1 MTRWLVEMRRL
12 SGRLLVVAAVAF
24 VAAWNGAAEAQ
35 TLAFPEA
42 EGFGRFATGARTSL
56 ASASVYRVTNL
67 NDSGAGSFRDAV
79 SQSNRFVVF
88 DVGGVVTL
96 NSTAVVSS
104 NVTIAGQTA
113 PGGFALYG
121 DRLAFTGANNSISR
135 YLAVRK
141 GEAGTRED
149 TVNLSRGSNIMFDH
163 MSVTWG
169 VDETFSMNPAT
180 GQVIDNITIQNSVI
194 AQGLD
199 RLGHS
204 AGGLMTLGEGSR
216 FSIVKSLFAD
226 NVTRNPKVRG
236 ENEFINNV
244 IYGYETAGYIMGD
257 TVNMSSHANAIGN
270 YFIEGPVDGSSPFAS
285 GTPQF
290 EIYGADNWVD
300 TNRNGLLDGSSIT
313 TYPGATVAATPFAF
327 PTTASMTAQQAVSFV
342 TQHAGPTITRDE
354 VDTRIMQ
361 GVLSYGTLGGVIL
374 RDTDLFPT
382 FAAPRVAFGRLADTD
397 NDGMPDGWE
406 RSRGLNPASA
416 TDWKTLSGG
425 YTNLELYLNELGAN
439 ETASRWTVASGTWG
453 GAGSWSGGVPTFST
467 AAAVSGTAGLAT
479 GQALAR
485 RLSIGDGGP
494 GRLNVTGGSLDIFE
508 RLHLGPSS
516 DGTLSITGGS
526 VAAGE
531 IVLGGLSGTTP
542 TAGVLVMTGGT
553 LQAAFMRAGSAGG
566 RFDWTAGAVHLT
578 ASPNV
583 AVPTVVGLAGGT
595 IATNGF
601 SGTWSGVLTGSGGL
615 TKTGA
620 GTLTLTGS
628 NSLLGNVRVN
638 AGTVALNHVAAA
650 GPGTILLG
658 GGEVAFGSVSG
669 IATPIVML
677 ASGTLSAG
685 GITLNGA
692 VSGSASHRLGIATTT
707 TGNLTLAGS
716 LAGFAGTLDFGPS
729 SGNIRLNA
737 SAATG
742 SGTAQFDLGVS
753 TAAIRTAFA
762 ATVQVGSLT
771 GGTGT
776 KLQGATNDAGAVT
789 YVIGGN
795 SRSTSFAGTITDGV
809 FTTPGIV
816 GLTKTGTGTLTLSG
830 GSSAFTGVTRVSGGT
845 LSVAV
850 LANGGTASGIGSSS
864 ADPASVVLD
873 GGALHYTGPAVTI
886 DRGFTVTANGGRFER
901 HGVGN
906 LVLGGTASI
915 AMPGSGDRTL
925 VLGGSSTAFNNISA
939 GIGDPASGRTT
950 LVKDGPGTWR
960 LFGGPK
966 TYSGDTLVN
975 AGSLFLVTAGA
986 LPTGAGKGDLVVAA
1000 GATVDL
1006 FGNSHTING
1015 LDGAGTITTTQNT
1028 VRTLTVGNADA
1039 SGTFTGSLTQGAS
1052 QTLALSKI
1060 GSGTQRLGGASSFT
1074 GGTGLRGGSIVAAA
1088 SGALGSGVVTLSG
1101 SAQRLTLV
1109 SSATLANAIVIDA
1122 PAGVVGSGLIQY
1134 EGLGR
1139 GVLAGGTITI
1149 LANNPAGGIF
1159 GSTGG
1164 GELFVSSAVVAASG
1178 SRVNVRTGT
1187 VTLAGGGSYQYL
1199 DHGTG
1204 TLRVGASQGIAT
1216 TAEVF
1221 LAASGPAVFDLAGFD
1236 QTVARLTKGP
1246 AAAVTGNS
1254 STTRDATLRITGS
1267 ATYDGV
1273 LQDAVLGGTRL
1284 LHLAVDGGRL
1294 RLTAANTHSGT
1305 TSVGNGTL
1313 WLDHAAS
1320 LGGSRLRLLAGGTAT
1335 LGQAESLAVTAV
1347 EFAGGMLDISAGRIE
1362 IAAGGIDPTMLV
1374 AQLTAGRGAGS
1385 WTGGSGISSAAVA
1398 SAVAGGDSRAVGWM
1412 ANDDGSLSVAATAPG
1427 DANLDGV
1434 VDILDVALVV
1444 AADLFNKPSAAVWAQ
1459 GDFTYDGVV
1468 DILDVSEFLS
1478 GGLFDQGAFGTSAV
1492 TAAVVSVPEP
1502 TVPAQA
1508 LLAAVLLTMTA
1519 VRSSAWRA
1527 PAAKSTTAR

>member
-1 MTRWLVEMRRL
+1 MAVPSTGDRGSRRRKVTGGGPAIASQSTIATRSL
-12 SGRLLVVAAVAF
+12 SPLLAVLVAAACAVGTP
-24 VAAWNGAAEAQ
+24 VVGQ

-42 EGFGRFATGARTSL
+42 EGFGRFATGARTNL
-56 ASASVYRVTNL
+56 GSASVYHVTNL

-79 SQSNRFVVF
+79 SQANRFVVF

-96 NSTAVVSS
+96 NSVAVISS

-113 PGGFALYG
+113 PGGFAVYG
-121 DRLAFTGANNSISR
+121 DRLAFNGANNTVSR
-135 YLAVRK
+135 YIAVRK

-149 TVNLSRGSNIMFDH
+149 SVSLSRGSNMIFDH

-169 VDETFSMNPAT
+169 VDETFSMNPDS
-180 GQVIDNITIQNSVI
+180 GQVIDNITIQNTVI

-300 TNRNGLLDGSSIT
+300 GDRDGLLDGSRIT

-467 AAAVSGTAGLAT
+467 AAAVSGTSGLAT

-542 TAGVLVMTGGT
+542 TAGLLVMTGGT
-553 LQAAFMRAGSAGG
+553 LQAAFIRAGSAGG

-583 AVPTVVGLAGGT
+583 AVPTVVGPAGGT

-615 TKTGA
+615 TKNGA

-638 AGTVALNHVAAA
+638 AGTLALNHVAAA

-795 SRSTSFAGTITDGV
+795 SRSTSFAGTITNGV

-864 ADPASVVLD
+864 ADPASLVLD

-925 VLGGSSTAFNNISA
+925 VLGGSSTAFNSISA

-950 LVKDGPGTWR
+950 LVKDGPGTW
-960 LFGGPK
+960 
-966 TYSGDTLVN
+966 
-975 AGSLFLVTAGA
+975 
-986 LPTGAGKGDLVVAA
+986 
-1000 GATVDL
+1000 
-1006 FGNSHTING
+1006 
-1015 LDGAGTITTTQNT
+1015 
-1028 VRTLTVGNADA
+1028 
-1039 SGTFTGSLTQGAS
+1039 
-1052 QTLALSKI
+1052 
-1060 GSGTQRLGGASSFT
+1060 RLGGASSFT

-1187 VTLAGGGSYQYL
+1187 VTLGGGGSYQYL

-1204 TLRVGASQGIAT
+1204 TLRVGAPQGIAT
-1216 TAEVF
+1216 TAEV
-1221 LAASGPAVFDLAGFD
+1221 LLGASGPAVFDLAGFD
-1236 QTVARLTKGP
+1236 QTIARLTKGP

-1254 STTRDATLRITGS
+1254 STTRNATLTITGS

-1273 LQDAVLGGTRL
+1273 LQDAVLGGTKR
-1284 LHLAVDGGRL
+1284 LHLAVDGGRV

-1335 LGQAESLAVTAV
+1335 LGQAGSLAVTAV

-1385 WTGGSGISSAAVA
+1385 WTGGSGITSAAVA

-1434 VDILDVALVV
+1434 VDILDAALVV

-1468 DILDVSEFLS
+1468 DILDVSAFLS
-1478 GGLFDQGAFGTSAV
+1478 GGLFDQGRFGTSSVAV
-1492 TAAVVSVPEP
+1492 AVVSVPEP

>member
-1 MTRWLVEMRRL
+1 ML
-12 SGRLLVVAAVAF
+12 VAAACAVGTP
-24 VAAWNGAAEAQ
+24 VVGQ

-42 EGFGRFATGARTSL
+42 EGFGRFATGARTNL
-56 ASASVYRVTNL
+56 GSASVYHVTNL

-79 SQSNRFVVF
+79 SQANRFVVF

-96 NSTAVVSS
+96 NSVAVISS

-113 PGGFALYG
+113 PGGFAVYG
-121 DRLAFTGANNSISR
+121 DRLAFNGANNTVSR
-135 YLAVRK
+135 YIAVRK

-149 TVNLSRGSNIMFDH
+149 SVSLSRGSNMIFDH
-163 MSVTWG
+163 MSVPWG
-169 VDETFSMNPAT
+169 VDETFSMNPDS
-180 GQVIDNITIQNSVI
+180 GQVIDNITIQNTVI

-300 TNRNGLLDGSSIT
+300 GDRDGLLDGSRIT

-467 AAAVSGTAGLAT
+467 AAAVSGTSGLAT

-542 TAGVLVMTGGT
+542 TAGILVMTGGT

-628 NSLLGNVRVN
+628 NTLLGNVRVN
-638 AGTVALNHVAAA
+638 AGTLALNHVAAA

-692 VSGSASHRLGIATTT
+692 ISGSASHRLGIATTT

-809 FTTPGIV
+809 FATPGIV

-850 LANGGTASGIGSSS
+850 LANGGTAGGIGSSS
-864 ADPASVVLD
+864 ADPASLVLD

-906 LVLGGTASI
+906 LVLGETAAI
-915 AMPGSGDRTL
+915 VMPGSGDRTL
-925 VLGGSSTAFNNISA
+925 VLGGSSTAFNSISA

-950 LVKDGPGTWR
+950 LVKDGPGTW
-960 LFGGPK
+960 
-966 TYSGDTLVN
+966 
-975 AGSLFLVTAGA
+975 
-986 LPTGAGKGDLVVAA
+986 
-1000 GATVDL
+1000 
-1006 FGNSHTING
+1006 
-1015 LDGAGTITTTQNT
+1015 
-1028 VRTLTVGNADA
+1028 
-1039 SGTFTGSLTQGAS
+1039 
-1052 QTLALSKI
+1052 
-1060 GSGTQRLGGASSFT
+1060 RLGGASSFT

-1109 SSATLANAIVIDA
+1109 SSATLTNAIVIDA

-1187 VTLAGGGSYQYL
+1187 VTLGGGGSYQYL

-1204 TLRVGASQGIAT
+1204 TLRVGAPQGIAT

-1273 LQDAVLGGTRL
+1273 LQDAVLGGTRR
-1284 LHLAVDGGRL
+1284 LHLFVDGGRV
-1294 RLTAANTHSGT
+1294 RLTAANTLTGT

-1320 LGGSRLRLLAGGTAT
+1320 LGGSRLRLLASGTAT
-1335 LGQAESLAVTAV
+1335 LGQAGSLAVTAV

-1385 WTGGSGISSAAVA
+1385 WTGGTGISSAAVA
-1398 SAVAGGDSRAVGWM
+1398 SAVARGDSRAVGWM

-1434 VDILDVALVV
+1434 VDILDAALVV

-1478 GGLFDQGAFGTSAV
+1478 GGLFDQGAFGTSGV

>member
-1 MTRWLVEMRRL
+1 MAVPSTGDRGSRRRKVTGGGPAIASQSTIATRSL
-12 SGRLLVVAAVAF
+12 SPLLAVLVAAACAVGTP
-24 VAAWNGAAEAQ
+24 VVGQ

-42 EGFGRFATGARTSL
+42 EGFGRFATGARTNL
-56 ASASVYRVTNL
+56 GSASVYHVTNL

-79 SQSNRFVVF
+79 SQANRFVVF

-96 NSTAVVSS
+96 NSVAVISS

-113 PGGFALYG
+113 PGGFAVYG
-121 DRLAFTGANNSISR
+121 DRLAFNGANNTVSR
-135 YLAVRK
+135 YIAVRK

-149 TVNLSRGSNIMFDH
+149 SVSLSRGSNMIFDH

-169 VDETFSMNPAT
+169 VDETFSMNPDS
-180 GQVIDNITIQNSVI
+180 GQVIDNITIQNTVI

-300 TNRNGLLDGSSIT
+300 GDRDGLLDGSRIT

-467 AAAVSGTAGLAT
+467 AAAVSGTSGLAT

-542 TAGVLVMTGGT
+542 TAGLLVMTGGT
-553 LQAAFMRAGSAGG
+553 LQAAFIRAGSAGG

-628 NSLLGNVRVN
+628 NTLLGNVRVN
-638 AGTVALNHVAAA
+638 AGTLALNHVAAA

-692 VSGSASHRLGIATTT
+692 ISGSASHRLGIATTT

-809 FTTPGIV
+809 FATPGIV

-864 ADPASVVLD
+864 ADPASLVLD

-906 LVLGGTASI
+906 LVLGETAAI
-915 AMPGSGDRTL
+915 VMPGSGDRTL
-925 VLGGSSTAFNNISA
+925 VLGGSSTAFNSISA

-950 LVKDGPGTWR
+950 LVKDGPGTW
-960 LFGGPK
+960 
-966 TYSGDTLVN
+966 
-975 AGSLFLVTAGA
+975 
-986 LPTGAGKGDLVVAA
+986 
-1000 GATVDL
+1000 
-1006 FGNSHTING
+1006 
-1015 LDGAGTITTTQNT
+1015 
-1028 VRTLTVGNADA
+1028 
-1039 SGTFTGSLTQGAS
+1039 
-1052 QTLALSKI
+1052 
-1060 GSGTQRLGGASSFT
+1060 RLGGASSFT

-1109 SSATLANAIVIDA
+1109 SSATLTNAIVIDA

-1187 VTLAGGGSYQYL
+1187 VTLGGGGSYQYL

-1204 TLRVGASQGIAT
+1204 TLRVGAPQGIAT

-1254 STTRDATLRITGS
+1254 STTRDATLTITGS

-1273 LQDAVLGGTRL
+1273 LQDAVLGGTKR
-1284 LHLAVDGGRL
+1284 LHLFVDGGRV

-1320 LGGSRLRLLAGGTAT
+1320 LGGSRLRLLASGTAT
-1335 LGQAESLAVTAV
+1335 LGQAGSLAVTAV

-1385 WTGGSGISSAAVA
+1385 WTGGTGISSAAVA
-1398 SAVAGGDSRAVGWM
+1398 SAVARGESRAVGWM

-1434 VDILDVALVV
+1434 VDILDAALVV

-1468 DILDVSEFLS
+1468 DILDVSAFLS
-1478 GGLFDQGAFGTSAV
+1478 GGLFDQGRFGSSSVAV
-1492 TAAVVSVPEP
+1492 AVVSVPEP

>member
-1 MTRWLVEMRRL
+1 MAVPSTGDRGSRRRKVTGGGPAIASQSTIATRSL
-12 SGRLLVVAAVAF
+12 SPLLAVLVAAACAVGTP
-24 VAAWNGAAEAQ
+24 VVGQ

-42 EGFGRFATGARTSL
+42 EGFGRFATGARTNL
-56 ASASVYRVTNL
+56 GSASVYHVTNL

-79 SQSNRFVVF
+79 SQANRFVVF

-96 NSTAVVSS
+96 NSVAVISS

-113 PGGFALYG
+113 PGGFAVYG
-121 DRLAFTGANNSISR
+121 DRLAFNGANNTVSR
-135 YLAVRK
+135 YIAVRK

-149 TVNLSRGSNIMFDH
+149 SVSLSRGSNMIFDH

-169 VDETFSMNPAT
+169 VDETFSMNPDS
-180 GQVIDNITIQNSVI
+180 GQVIDNITIQNTVI

-300 TNRNGLLDGSSIT
+300 GDRDGLLDGSRIT

-467 AAAVSGTAGLAT
+467 AAAVSGTSGLAT

-516 DGTLSITGGS
+516 DGTLSVTGGS

-542 TAGVLVMTGGT
+542 TAGLLVMTGGT
-553 LQAAFMRAGSAGG
+553 LQAAFIRAGSAGG

-628 NSLLGNVRVN
+628 NTLLGNVRVN
-638 AGTVALNHVAAA
+638 AGTLALNHVAAA

-692 VSGSASHRLGIATTT
+692 ISGSASHRLGIATTT

-795 SRSTSFAGTITDGV
+795 SRSTSFAGTITNGV

-864 ADPASVVLD
+864 ADPASLVLD

-906 LVLGGTASI
+906 LVLGETAAI
-915 AMPGSGDRTL
+915 VMPGSGDRTL
-925 VLGGSSTAFNNISA
+925 VLGGSSTAFNSISA

-950 LVKDGPGTWR
+950 LVKDGPGTW
-960 LFGGPK
+960 
-966 TYSGDTLVN
+966 
-975 AGSLFLVTAGA
+975 
-986 LPTGAGKGDLVVAA
+986 
-1000 GATVDL
+1000 
-1006 FGNSHTING
+1006 
-1015 LDGAGTITTTQNT
+1015 
-1028 VRTLTVGNADA
+1028 
-1039 SGTFTGSLTQGAS
+1039 
-1052 QTLALSKI
+1052 
-1060 GSGTQRLGGASSFT
+1060 RLGGASSFT

-1109 SSATLANAIVIDA
+1109 SSATLTNAIVIDA

-1187 VTLAGGGSYQYL
+1187 VTLGGGGSYQYL

-1204 TLRVGASQGIAT
+1204 TLRVGAPQGIAT

-1273 LQDAVLGGTRL
+1273 LQDAVLGGTRR
-1284 LHLAVDGGRL
+1284 LHLFVDGGRV

-1320 LGGSRLRLLAGGTAT
+1320 LGGSRLRLLASGTAT
-1335 LGQAESLAVTAV
+1335 LGQAGSLAVTAV

-1385 WTGGSGISSAAVA
+1385 WTGGTGISSAAVA
-1398 SAVAGGDSRAVGWM
+1398 SAVARGDSRAVGWM

-1434 VDILDVALVV
+1434 VDILDAALVV

-1468 DILDVSEFLS
+1468 DILDVSAFLS
-1478 GGLFDQGAFGTSAV
+1478 GGLFDQGAFGTSGV

>member
-1 MTRWLVEMRRL
+1 MAVPSTGDRGSRRRKVTGGGPAIASQSTIATRSL
-12 SGRLLVVAAVAF
+12 SPLLAVLVAAACAVGTP
-24 VAAWNGAAEAQ
+24 VVGQ

-42 EGFGRFATGARTSL
+42 EGFGRFATGARTNL
-56 ASASVYRVTNL
+56 GSASVYHVTNL

-79 SQSNRFVVF
+79 SQANRFVVF

-96 NSTAVVSS
+96 NSVAVISS

-113 PGGFALYG
+113 PGGFAVYG
-121 DRLAFTGANNSISR
+121 DRLAFNGANNTVSR
-135 YLAVRK
+135 YIAVRK

-149 TVNLSRGSNIMFDH
+149 SVSLSRGSNMIFDH

-169 VDETFSMNPAT
+169 VDETFSMNPDS
-180 GQVIDNITIQNSVI
+180 GQVIDNITIQNTVI

-216 FSIVKSLFAD
+216 FSIIKSLFAD

-300 TNRNGLLDGSSIT
+300 GDRDGLLDGSRIT

-467 AAAVSGTAGLAT
+467 AAAVSGTSVLAT

-542 TAGVLVMTGGT
+542 TAGLLVMTGGT
-553 LQAAFMRAGSAGG
+553 LQAAFIRAGSAGG

-628 NSLLGNVRVN
+628 NTLLGNVRVN
-638 AGTVALNHVAAA
+638 AGTLALNHVAAA

-692 VSGSASHRLGIATTT
+692 ISGSASHRLGIATTT

-795 SRSTSFAGTITDGV
+795 SRSTSFAGTITNGV
-809 FTTPGIV
+809 FATPGIV

-864 ADPASVVLD
+864 ADPASLVLD

-906 LVLGGTASI
+906 LVLGETAAI
-915 AMPGSGDRTL
+915 VMPGSGDRTL
-925 VLGGSSTAFNNISA
+925 VLGGSSTAFNSISA

-950 LVKDGPGTWR
+950 LVKDGPGTW
-960 LFGGPK
+960 
-966 TYSGDTLVN
+966 
-975 AGSLFLVTAGA
+975 
-986 LPTGAGKGDLVVAA
+986 
-1000 GATVDL
+1000 
-1006 FGNSHTING
+1006 
-1015 LDGAGTITTTQNT
+1015 
-1028 VRTLTVGNADA
+1028 
-1039 SGTFTGSLTQGAS
+1039 
-1052 QTLALSKI
+1052 
-1060 GSGTQRLGGASSFT
+1060 RLGGASSFT

-1109 SSATLANAIVIDA
+1109 SSATLTNAIVIDA

-1187 VTLAGGGSYQYL
+1187 VTLGGGGSYQYL

-1204 TLRVGASQGIAT
+1204 TLRVGAPQGIAT

-1273 LQDAVLGGTRL
+1273 LQDAVLGGTRR
-1284 LHLAVDGGRL
+1284 LHLFVDGGRV

-1320 LGGSRLRLLAGGTAT
+1320 LGGSRLRLLASGTAT
-1335 LGQAESLAVTAV
+1335 LGQAGSLAVTAV

-1385 WTGGSGISSAAVA
+1385 WTGGTGISSAAVA
-1398 SAVAGGDSRAVGWM
+1398 SAVARGDSRAVGWM

-1468 DILDVSEFLS
+1468 DILDVSAFLS
-1478 GGLFDQGAFGTSAV
+1478 GGLFDQGAFGTSGV

>member
-1 MTRWLVEMRRL
+1 MAVPSTGDRGSRRRKVTGGGPAIASQSTIATRSL
-12 SGRLLVVAAVAF
+12 SPLLAVLVAAACAVGTP
-24 VAAWNGAAEAQ
+24 VVGQ

-42 EGFGRFATGARTSL
+42 EGFGRFATGARTNL
-56 ASASVYRVTNL
+56 GSASVYHVTNL

-79 SQSNRFVVF
+79 SQANRFVVF

-96 NSTAVVSS
+96 NSVAVISS

-113 PGGFALYG
+113 PGGFAVYG
-121 DRLAFTGANNSISR
+121 DRLAFNGANNTVSR
-135 YLAVRK
+135 YIAVRK

-149 TVNLSRGSNIMFDH
+149 SVSLSRGSNMIFDH

-169 VDETFSMNPAT
+169 VDETFSMNPDS
-180 GQVIDNITIQNSVI
+180 GQVIDNITIQNTVI

-300 TNRNGLLDGSSIT
+300 GDRDGLLDGSRIT

-467 AAAVSGTAGLAT
+467 AAAVSGTSGLAT

-542 TAGVLVMTGGT
+542 TAGILVMTGGT
-553 LQAAFMRAGSAGG
+553 LQAAFIRAGSAGG

-628 NSLLGNVRVN
+628 NTLLGNVRVN
-638 AGTVALNHVAAA
+638 AGTLALNHVAAA

-692 VSGSASHRLGIATTT
+692 ISGSASHRLGIATTT

-795 SRSTSFAGTITDGV
+795 SRSTSFAGTITNGV

-864 ADPASVVLD
+864 ADPASLVLD

-906 LVLGGTASI
+906 LVLGETAAI
-915 AMPGSGDRTL
+915 VMPGSGDRTL
-925 VLGGSSTAFNNISA
+925 VLGGSSTAFNSISA

-950 LVKDGPGTWR
+950 LVKDGPGTW
-960 LFGGPK
+960 
-966 TYSGDTLVN
+966 
-975 AGSLFLVTAGA
+975 
-986 LPTGAGKGDLVVAA
+986 
-1000 GATVDL
+1000 
-1006 FGNSHTING
+1006 
-1015 LDGAGTITTTQNT
+1015 
-1028 VRTLTVGNADA
+1028 
-1039 SGTFTGSLTQGAS
+1039 
-1052 QTLALSKI
+1052 
-1060 GSGTQRLGGASSFT
+1060 RLGGASSFT

-1109 SSATLANAIVIDA
+1109 SSATLTNAIVIDA

-1187 VTLAGGGSYQYL
+1187 VTLGGGGSYQYL

-1204 TLRVGASQGIAT
+1204 TLRVGAPQGIAT
-1216 TAEVF
+1216 TAEV
-1221 LAASGPAVFDLAGFD
+1221 LLGASGPAVFDLAGFD

-1273 LQDAVLGGTRL
+1273 LQDAVLGGTRR
-1284 LHLAVDGGRL
+1284 LHLFVDGGRV

-1320 LGGSRLRLLAGGTAT
+1320 LGGSRLRLLASGTAT
-1335 LGQAESLAVTAV
+1335 LGQAGSLAVTAV

-1385 WTGGSGISSAAVA
+1385 WTGGTGISSAAVA
-1398 SAVAGGDSRAVGWM
+1398 SAVARGDSRAVGWM

-1434 VDILDVALVV
+1434 VDILDAALVV

-1468 DILDVSEFLS
+1468 DILDVSAFLS
-1478 GGLFDQGAFGTSAV
+1478 GGLFDQGRFGSSSVAV
-1492 TAAVVSVPEP
+1492 AVVSVPEP

>member
-1 MTRWLVEMRRL
+1 MAVPSTGDRGSRRRKVTGGGPAIASQSTIATRSL
-12 SGRLLVVAAVAF
+12 SPLLAVLVAAACAVGTP
-24 VAAWNGAAEAQ
+24 VVGQ

-42 EGFGRFATGARTSL
+42 EGFGRFATGARTNL
-56 ASASVYRVTNL
+56 GSASVYHVTNL

-79 SQSNRFVVF
+79 SQANRFVVF

-96 NSTAVVSS
+96 NSVAVISS

-113 PGGFALYG
+113 PGGFAVYG
-121 DRLAFTGANNSISR
+121 DRLAFNGANNTVSR
-135 YLAVRK
+135 YIAVRK

-149 TVNLSRGSNIMFDH
+149 SVSLSRGSNMIFDH

-169 VDETFSMNPAT
+169 VDETFSMNPDS
-180 GQVIDNITIQNSVI
+180 GQVIDNITIQNTVI

-300 TNRNGLLDGSSIT
+300 GDRDGLLDGSRIT

-467 AAAVSGTAGLAT
+467 AAAVSGTSGLAT

-542 TAGVLVMTGGT
+542 TAGLLVMTGGT
-553 LQAAFMRAGSAGG
+553 LQAAFIRAGSAGG

-628 NSLLGNVRVN
+628 NTLLGNVRVN
-638 AGTVALNHVAAA
+638 AGTLALNHVAAA

-692 VSGSASHRLGIATTT
+692 ISGSASHRLGIATTT

-795 SRSTSFAGTITDGV
+795 SRSTSFAGTITNGV

-864 ADPASVVLD
+864 ADPASLVLD

-906 LVLGGTASI
+906 LVLGETAAIVMS
-915 AMPGSGDRTL
+915 GSGDRTL
-925 VLGGSSTAFNNISA
+925 VLGGSSTAFNSISA

-950 LVKDGPGTWR
+950 LVKDGPGTW
-960 LFGGPK
+960 
-966 TYSGDTLVN
+966 
-975 AGSLFLVTAGA
+975 
-986 LPTGAGKGDLVVAA
+986 
-1000 GATVDL
+1000 
-1006 FGNSHTING
+1006 
-1015 LDGAGTITTTQNT
+1015 
-1028 VRTLTVGNADA
+1028 
-1039 SGTFTGSLTQGAS
+1039 
-1052 QTLALSKI
+1052 
-1060 GSGTQRLGGASSFT
+1060 RLGGASSFT

-1187 VTLAGGGSYQYL
+1187 VTLGGGGSYQYL

-1204 TLRVGASQGIAT
+1204 TLRVGAPQGIAT
-1216 TAEVF
+1216 TAEV
-1221 LAASGPAVFDLAGFD
+1221 LLGASGPAVFDLAGFD

-1273 LQDAVLGGTRL
+1273 LQDAVLGGTRR
-1284 LHLAVDGGRL
+1284 LHLFVDGGRV
-1294 RLTAANTHSGT
+1294 RLTAANTLTGT

-1320 LGGSRLRLLAGGTAT
+1320 LGGSRLRLLASGTAT
-1335 LGQAESLAVTAV
+1335 LGQAGSLAVTAV

-1385 WTGGSGISSAAVA
+1385 WTGGTGISSAAVA
-1398 SAVAGGDSRAVGWM
+1398 SAVARGDSRAVGWM

-1434 VDILDVALVV
+1434 VDILDAALVV

-1468 DILDVSEFLS
+1468 DILDVSAFLS
-1478 GGLFDQGAFGTSAV
+1478 GGLFDQGRFGSSSVAV
-1492 TAAVVSVPEP
+1492 AVVSVPEP

>member
-1 MTRWLVEMRRL
+1 ML
-12 SGRLLVVAAVAF
+12 VAAACAVGTP
-24 VAAWNGAAEAQ
+24 VVGQ

-42 EGFGRFATGARTSL
+42 EGFGRFATGARTNL
-56 ASASVYRVTNL
+56 GSASVYHVTNL

-79 SQSNRFVVF
+79 SQANRFVVF

-96 NSTAVVSS
+96 NSVAVISS

-113 PGGFALYG
+113 PGGFAVYG
-121 DRLAFTGANNSISR
+121 DRLAFNGANNTVSR
-135 YLAVRK
+135 YIAVRK

-149 TVNLSRGSNIMFDH
+149 SVSLSRGSNMIFDH

-169 VDETFSMNPAT
+169 VDETFSMNPDS
-180 GQVIDNITIQNSVI
+180 GQVIDNITIQNTVI

-300 TNRNGLLDGSSIT
+300 GDRDGLLDGSRIT

-467 AAAVSGTAGLAT
+467 AAAVSGTSGLAT

-542 TAGVLVMTGGT
+542 TAGILVMTGGT
-553 LQAAFMRAGSAGG
+553 LQAAFIRAGSAGG

-583 AVPTVVGLAGGT
+583 AVPTVVGPAGGT

-615 TKTGA
+615 TKNGA

-638 AGTVALNHVAAA
+638 AGTLALNHVAAA

-795 SRSTSFAGTITDGV
+795 SRSTSFAGTITNGV

-864 ADPASVVLD
+864 ADPASLVLD

-925 VLGGSSTAFNNISA
+925 VLGGSSTAFNSISA

-950 LVKDGPGTWR
+950 LVKDGPGTW
-960 LFGGPK
+960 
-966 TYSGDTLVN
+966 
-975 AGSLFLVTAGA
+975 
-986 LPTGAGKGDLVVAA
+986 
-1000 GATVDL
+1000 
-1006 FGNSHTING
+1006 
-1015 LDGAGTITTTQNT
+1015 
-1028 VRTLTVGNADA
+1028 
-1039 SGTFTGSLTQGAS
+1039 
-1052 QTLALSKI
+1052 
-1060 GSGTQRLGGASSFT
+1060 RLGGASSFT

-1187 VTLAGGGSYQYL
+1187 VTLGGGGSYQYL

-1204 TLRVGASQGIAT
+1204 TLRVGAPQGIAT

-1254 STTRDATLRITGS
+1254 STTRNATLTITGS

-1273 LQDAVLGGTRL
+1273 LQDAVLGGTKR
-1284 LHLAVDGGRL
+1284 LHLFVDGGRV
-1294 RLTAANTHSGT
+1294 RLTAANTHTGT

-1335 LGQAESLAVTAV
+1335 LGQAGSLAVTAV
-1347 EFAGGMLDISAGRIE
+1347 EFAGGMLDIAAGRIE

-1385 WTGGSGISSAAVA
+1385 WTGGTGISSAAVA
-1398 SAVAGGDSRAVGWM
+1398 SAVARGDSRAVGWM

-1434 VDILDVALVV
+1434 VDILDAALVV

-1468 DILDVSEFLS
+1468 DILDVSAFLS
-1478 GGLFDQGAFGTSAV
+1478 GGLFDQGRFGSSSVAV
-1492 TAAVVSVPEP
+1492 AVVSVPEP

>member
-1 MTRWLVEMRRL
+1 MAVPSTGDRGSRRRKVTGGGPAIASQSTIATRSL
-12 SGRLLVVAAVAF
+12 SPLLAVLVAAACAVGTP
-24 VAAWNGAAEAQ
+24 VVGQ

-42 EGFGRFATGARTSL
+42 EGFGRFATGARTNL
-56 ASASVYRVTNL
+56 GSASVYHVTNL

-79 SQSNRFVVF
+79 SQANRFVVF

-96 NSTAVVSS
+96 NSVAVISS

-113 PGGFALYG
+113 PGGFAVYG
-121 DRLAFTGANNSISR
+121 DRLAFNGANNTVSR
-135 YLAVRK
+135 YIAVRK

-149 TVNLSRGSNIMFDH
+149 SVSLSRGSNMIFDH

-169 VDETFSMNPAT
+169 VDETFSMNPDS
-180 GQVIDNITIQNSVI
+180 GQVIDNITIQNTVI

-300 TNRNGLLDGSSIT
+300 GDRDGLLDGSRIT

-354 VDTRIMQ
+354 VDTRIRQ

-467 AAAVSGTAGLAT
+467 AAAVSGTSGLAT

-542 TAGVLVMTGGT
+542 TAGLLVMTGGT
-553 LQAAFMRAGSAGG
+553 LQAAFIRAGSAGG

-583 AVPTVVGLAGGT
+583 AVPTVVGPAGGT

-628 NSLLGNVRVN
+628 NTLLGNVRVN
-638 AGTVALNHVAAA
+638 AGTLALNHVAAA

-692 VSGSASHRLGIATTT
+692 ISGSASHRLGIATTT

-809 FTTPGIV
+809 FATPGIV

-864 ADPASVVLD
+864 ADPASLVLD

-906 LVLGGTASI
+906 LVLGETAAI
-915 AMPGSGDRTL
+915 VMPGSGDRTL
-925 VLGGSSTAFNNISA
+925 VLGGSSTAFNSISA

-950 LVKDGPGTWR
+950 LVKDGPGTW
-960 LFGGPK
+960 
-966 TYSGDTLVN
+966 
-975 AGSLFLVTAGA
+975 
-986 LPTGAGKGDLVVAA
+986 
-1000 GATVDL
+1000 
-1006 FGNSHTING
+1006 
-1015 LDGAGTITTTQNT
+1015 
-1028 VRTLTVGNADA
+1028 
-1039 SGTFTGSLTQGAS
+1039 
-1052 QTLALSKI
+1052 
-1060 GSGTQRLGGASSFT
+1060 RLGGASSFT

-1109 SSATLANAIVIDA
+1109 SSATLTNAIVIDA

-1187 VTLAGGGSYQYL
+1187 VTLGGGGSYQYL

-1204 TLRVGASQGIAT
+1204 TLRVGAPQGIAT

-1273 LQDAVLGGTRL
+1273 LQDAVLGGTRR
-1284 LHLAVDGGRL
+1284 LHLFVDGGRV

-1320 LGGSRLRLLAGGTAT
+1320 LGGSRLRLLASGTAT
-1335 LGQAESLAVTAV
+1335 LGQAGSLAVTAV

-1385 WTGGSGISSAAVA
+1385 WTGGTGISSAAVA
-1398 SAVAGGDSRAVGWM
+1398 SAVARGDSRAVGWM

-1478 GGLFDQGAFGTSAV
+1478 GGLFDQGAFGTSGV

>member
-1 MTRWLVEMRRL
+1 ML
-12 SGRLLVVAAVAF
+12 VAAACAVGTP
-24 VAAWNGAAEAQ
+24 VVGQ

-42 EGFGRFATGARTSL
+42 EGFGRFATGARTNL
-56 ASASVYRVTNL
+56 GSASVYHVTNL

-79 SQSNRFVVF
+79 SQANRFVVF

-96 NSTAVVSS
+96 NSVAVISS

-113 PGGFALYG
+113 PGGFAVYG
-121 DRLAFTGANNSISR
+121 DRLAFNGANNTVSR
-135 YLAVRK
+135 YIAVRK

-149 TVNLSRGSNIMFDH
+149 SVSLSRGSNMIFDH

-169 VDETFSMNPAT
+169 VDETFSMNPDS
-180 GQVIDNITIQNSVI
+180 GQVIDNITIQNTVI

-216 FSIVKSLFAD
+216 FSIIKSLFAD
-226 NVTRNPKVRG
+226 NVTRNPEVRG
-236 ENEFINNV
+236 ENEFINTV

-300 TNRNGLLDGSSIT
+300 GDRDGLLDGSRIT

-467 AAAVSGTAGLAT
+467 AAAVSGTSGLAT

-508 RLHLGPSS
+508 RLHLGPSG

-542 TAGVLVMTGGT
+542 TAGLLVMTGGT
-553 LQAAFMRAGSAGG
+553 LQAAFIRAGSAGG

-628 NSLLGNVRVN
+628 NTLLGNVRVN
-638 AGTVALNHVAAA
+638 AGTLALNHVAAA

-692 VSGSASHRLGIATTT
+692 ISGSASHRLGIATTT

-809 FTTPGIV
+809 FATPGIV

-864 ADPASVVLD
+864 ADPASLVLD

-906 LVLGGTASI
+906 LVLGETAAI
-915 AMPGSGDRTL
+915 VMPGSGDRTL
-925 VLGGSSTAFNNISA
+925 VLGGSSTAFNSISA

-950 LVKDGPGTWR
+950 LVKDGPGTW
-960 LFGGPK
+960 
-966 TYSGDTLVN
+966 
-975 AGSLFLVTAGA
+975 
-986 LPTGAGKGDLVVAA
+986 
-1000 GATVDL
+1000 
-1006 FGNSHTING
+1006 
-1015 LDGAGTITTTQNT
+1015 
-1028 VRTLTVGNADA
+1028 
-1039 SGTFTGSLTQGAS
+1039 
-1052 QTLALSKI
+1052 
-1060 GSGTQRLGGASSFT
+1060 RLGGASSFT

-1109 SSATLANAIVIDA
+1109 SSATLTNAIVIDA

-1187 VTLAGGGSYQYL
+1187 VTLGGGGSYQYL

-1204 TLRVGASQGIAT
+1204 TLRVGAPQGIAT
-1216 TAEVF
+1216 TAEV
-1221 LAASGPAVFDLAGFD
+1221 LLGASGPAVFDLAGFD

-1273 LQDAVLGGTRL
+1273 LQDAVLGGTRR
-1284 LHLAVDGGRL
+1284 LHLFVDGGRV
-1294 RLTAANTHSGT
+1294 RLTAANTLTGT

-1335 LGQAESLAVTAV
+1335 LGQAGSLAVTAV

-1385 WTGGSGISSAAVA
+1385 WTGGTGISSAAVA
-1398 SAVAGGDSRAVGWM
+1398 SAVARGDSRAVGWM

-1434 VDILDVALVV
+1434 VDILDAALVV

-1478 GGLFDQGAFGTSAV
+1478 GGLFDQGAFGKSGV

>member
-1 MTRWLVEMRRL
+1 MTRWLIEMRRL

-149 TVNLSRGSNIMFDH
+149 TVNLSRGTNMIFDH

-300 TNRNGLLDGSSIT
+300 GDRDGLLDGSRIT

-453 GAGSWSGGVPTFST
+453 GAGSWSGGVPRFST
-467 AAAVSGTAGLAT
+467 AAAVSGTSGLAT

-516 DGTLSITGGS
+516 DGTLSISGGS

-542 TAGVLVMTGGT
+542 TAGLLVMTGGT

-583 AVPTVVGLAGGT
+583 AVPTVVGPAGGT

-638 AGTVALNHVAAA
+638 AGTLALNHVAAA

-658 GGEVAFGSVSG
+658 GGAVAFGSVSG
-669 IATPIVML
+669 IATPIVLL

-692 VSGSASHRLGIATTT
+692 ISGSASHRLGIATTT

-795 SRSTSFAGTITDGV
+795 SRSTSFAGTITNGV
-809 FTTPGIV
+809 FATPGIV

-864 ADPASVVLD
+864 ADPASLVLD

-906 LVLGGTASI
+906 LVLGETAAI
-915 AMPGSGDRTL
+915 AMAGSGNRTL
-925 VLGGSSTAFNNISA
+925 VLGGSSTAFNSISA
-939 GIGDPASGRTT
+939 DIGDPASGRTT
-950 LVKDGPGTWR
+950 VVKDGPGTW
-960 LFGGPK
+960 
-966 TYSGDTLVN
+966 
-975 AGSLFLVTAGA
+975 
-986 LPTGAGKGDLVVAA
+986 
-1000 GATVDL
+1000 
-1006 FGNSHTING
+1006 
-1015 LDGAGTITTTQNT
+1015 
-1028 VRTLTVGNADA
+1028 
-1039 SGTFTGSLTQGAS
+1039 
-1052 QTLALSKI
+1052 
-1060 GSGTQRLGGASSFT
+1060 RLGGASSFT
-1074 GGTGLRGGSIVAAA
+1074 GGTGLRGGSLVAAA
-1088 SGALGSGVVTLSG
+1088 SGALGSGGVTLSG

-1109 SSATLANAIVIDA
+1109 SSATLTNAIVIDA

-1178 SRVNVRTGT
+1178 SRVNVRNGT
-1187 VTLAGGGSYQYL
+1187 VTLAGGGSYQHL

-1204 TLRVGASQGIAT
+1204 TLRVGAPQGIAT
-1216 TAEVF
+1216 TAEVL

-1236 QTVARLTKGP
+1236 QTVARLTKGA

-1254 STTRDATLRITGS
+1254 STARDATLTITGS

-1335 LGQAESLAVTAV
+1335 LGQAGSLAVTAV
-1347 EFAGGMLDISAGRIE
+1347 EFAGGMLDIAAGRIE

-1385 WTGGSGISSAAVA
+1385 WTGGSGISSSAVA

>member
-1 MTRWLVEMRRL
+1 MAVPSTGDRGSRRRKVTGGGPAIASQSTIATRSL
-12 SGRLLVVAAVAF
+12 SPLLAVLVAAACAVGTP
-24 VAAWNGAAEAQ
+24 VVGQ

-42 EGFGRFATGARTSL
+42 EGFGRFATGARTNL
-56 ASASVYRVTNL
+56 GSASVYHVTNL

-79 SQSNRFVVF
+79 SQANRFVVF

-96 NSTAVVSS
+96 NSVAVISS

-113 PGGFALYG
+113 PGGFAVYG
-121 DRLAFTGANNSISR
+121 DRLAFNGANNTVSR
-135 YLAVRK
+135 YIAVRK

-149 TVNLSRGSNIMFDH
+149 SVSLSRGSNMIFDH

-169 VDETFSMNPAT
+169 VDETFSMNPDS
-180 GQVIDNITIQNSVI
+180 GQVIDNITIQNTVI

-216 FSIVKSLFAD
+216 FSIIKSLFAD

-300 TNRNGLLDGSSIT
+300 GDRDGLLDGSRIT

-467 AAAVSGTAGLAT
+467 AAAVSGTSGLAT

-542 TAGVLVMTGGT
+542 TAGLLVMTGGT
-553 LQAAFMRAGSAGG
+553 LQAAFIRAGSAGG

-628 NSLLGNVRVN
+628 NTLLGNVRVN
-638 AGTVALNHVAAA
+638 AGTLALNHVAAA

-692 VSGSASHRLGIATTT
+692 ISGSASHRLGIATTT

-795 SRSTSFAGTITDGV
+795 SRSTSFAGTITNGV

-864 ADPASVVLD
+864 ADPASLVLD

-906 LVLGGTASI
+906 LVLGETAAI
-915 AMPGSGDRTL
+915 VMPGSGDRTL
-925 VLGGSSTAFNNISA
+925 VLGGSSTAFNSISA

-950 LVKDGPGTWR
+950 LVKDGPGTW
-960 LFGGPK
+960 
-966 TYSGDTLVN
+966 
-975 AGSLFLVTAGA
+975 
-986 LPTGAGKGDLVVAA
+986 
-1000 GATVDL
+1000 
-1006 FGNSHTING
+1006 
-1015 LDGAGTITTTQNT
+1015 
-1028 VRTLTVGNADA
+1028 
-1039 SGTFTGSLTQGAS
+1039 
-1052 QTLALSKI
+1052 
-1060 GSGTQRLGGASSFT
+1060 RLGGASSFT

-1109 SSATLANAIVIDA
+1109 SSATLTNAIVIDA

-1187 VTLAGGGSYQYL
+1187 VTLGGGGSYQYL

-1204 TLRVGASQGIAT
+1204 TLRVGAPQGIAT

-1273 LQDAVLGGTRL
+1273 LQDAVLGGTKR
-1284 LHLAVDGGRL
+1284 LHLFVDGGRV

-1320 LGGSRLRLLAGGTAT
+1320 LGGSRLRLLASGTAT
-1335 LGQAESLAVTAV
+1335 LGQAGSLAVTAV

-1385 WTGGSGISSAAVA
+1385 WTGGTGISSAAVA
-1398 SAVAGGDSRAVGWM
+1398 SAVARGDSRAVGWM

-1434 VDILDVALVV
+1434 VDILDAALVV

-1478 GGLFDQGAFGTSAV
+1478 GGLFDQGAFGTSGV

>member
-1 MTRWLVEMRRL
+1 MAVPSTGDRGSRRRKVTGGGPAIASQSTIATRSL
-12 SGRLLVVAAVAF
+12 SPLLAVLVAAACAVGTP
-24 VAAWNGAAEAQ
+24 VVGQ

-42 EGFGRFATGARTSL
+42 EGFGRFATGARTNL
-56 ASASVYRVTNL
+56 GSASVYHVTNL

-79 SQSNRFVVF
+79 SQANRFVVF

-96 NSTAVVSS
+96 NSVAVISS

-113 PGGFALYG
+113 PGGFAVYG
-121 DRLAFTGANNSISR
+121 DRLAFNGANNTVSR
-135 YLAVRK
+135 YIAVRK

-149 TVNLSRGSNIMFDH
+149 SVSLSRGSNMIFDH

-169 VDETFSMNPAT
+169 VDETFSMNPDS
-180 GQVIDNITIQNSVI
+180 GQVIDNITIQNTVI

-300 TNRNGLLDGSSIT
+300 GDRDGLLDGSRIT

-467 AAAVSGTAGLAT
+467 AAAVSGTSGLAT

-542 TAGVLVMTGGT
+542 TAGLLVMTGGT
-553 LQAAFMRAGSAGG
+553 LQAAFIRAGSAGG

-628 NSLLGNVRVN
+628 NTLLGNVRVN
-638 AGTVALNHVAAA
+638 AGTLALNHVAAA

-692 VSGSASHRLGIATTT
+692 ISGSASHRLGIATTT

-795 SRSTSFAGTITDGV
+795 SRSTSFAGTITNGV

-864 ADPASVVLD
+864 ADPASLVLD

-906 LVLGGTASI
+906 LVLGETAAI
-915 AMPGSGDRTL
+915 VMPGSGDRTL
-925 VLGGSSTAFNNISA
+925 VLGGSSTAFNSISA

-950 LVKDGPGTWR
+950 LVKDGPGTW
-960 LFGGPK
+960 
-966 TYSGDTLVN
+966 
-975 AGSLFLVTAGA
+975 
-986 LPTGAGKGDLVVAA
+986 
-1000 GATVDL
+1000 
-1006 FGNSHTING
+1006 
-1015 LDGAGTITTTQNT
+1015 
-1028 VRTLTVGNADA
+1028 
-1039 SGTFTGSLTQGAS
+1039 
-1052 QTLALSKI
+1052 
-1060 GSGTQRLGGASSFT
+1060 RLGGASSFT

-1109 SSATLANAIVIDA
+1109 SSATLTNAIVIDA

-1187 VTLAGGGSYQYL
+1187 VTLGGGGSYQYL

-1204 TLRVGASQGIAT
+1204 TLRVGAPQGIAT

-1273 LQDAVLGGTRL
+1273 LQDAVLGGTRR
-1284 LHLAVDGGRL
+1284 LHLFVDGGRV

-1320 LGGSRLRLLAGGTAT
+1320 LGGSRLRLLASGTAT
-1335 LGQAESLAVTAV
+1335 LGQAGSLAVTAV

-1385 WTGGSGISSAAVA
+1385 WTGGTGISSAAVA
-1398 SAVAGGDSRAVGWM
+1398 SAVARGDSRAVGWM

-1434 VDILDVALVV
+1434 VDILDAALVV

-1468 DILDVSEFLS
+1468 DILDVSAFLS
-1478 GGLFDQGAFGTSAV
+1478 GGLFDQGRFGSSSVAV
-1492 TAAVVSVPEP
+1492 AVVSVPEP

>member
-1 MTRWLVEMRRL
+1 MTRWLVERRRL

-149 TVNLSRGSNIMFDH
+149 TVNLSRGSNIIFDH

-169 VDETFSMNPAT
+169 VDETFSMNPVT
-180 GQVIDNITIQNSVI
+180 GEVIDNITIQNTVI

-300 TNRNGLLDGSSIT
+300 GDRDGLLDGSRIT

-467 AAAVSGTAGLAT
+467 AAAVSGTSGLAT

-542 TAGVLVMTGGT
+542 TAGLLVMTGGT
-553 LQAAFMRAGSAGG
+553 LQAAFIRAGSAGG

-628 NSLLGNVRVN
+628 NTLLGNVRVN
-638 AGTVALNHVAAA
+638 AGTLALNHVAAA

-692 VSGSASHRLGIATTT
+692 ISGSASHRLGIATTT

-809 FTTPGIV
+809 FATPGIV

-850 LANGGTASGIGSSS
+850 LANGGTAGGIGSSS
-864 ADPASVVLD
+864 ADPASLVLD

-906 LVLGGTASI
+906 LVLGETAAI
-915 AMPGSGDRTL
+915 VMPGSGDRTL
-925 VLGGSSTAFNNISA
+925 VLGGSSTAFNSISA

-950 LVKDGPGTWR
+950 LVKDGPGTW
-960 LFGGPK
+960 
-966 TYSGDTLVN
+966 
-975 AGSLFLVTAGA
+975 
-986 LPTGAGKGDLVVAA
+986 
-1000 GATVDL
+1000 
-1006 FGNSHTING
+1006 
-1015 LDGAGTITTTQNT
+1015 
-1028 VRTLTVGNADA
+1028 
-1039 SGTFTGSLTQGAS
+1039 
-1052 QTLALSKI
+1052 
-1060 GSGTQRLGGASSFT
+1060 RLGGASSFT

-1109 SSATLANAIVIDA
+1109 SSATLTNAIVIDA

-1187 VTLAGGGSYQYL
+1187 VTLGGGGSYQYL

-1204 TLRVGASQGIAT
+1204 TLRVGAPQGIAT

-1273 LQDAVLGGTRL
+1273 LQDAVLGGTRR
-1284 LHLAVDGGRL
+1284 LHLFVDGGRV
-1294 RLTAANTHSGT
+1294 RLTAANTLTGT

-1320 LGGSRLRLLAGGTAT
+1320 LGGSRLRLLASGTAT
-1335 LGQAESLAVTAV
+1335 LGQAGSLAVTAV

-1385 WTGGSGISSAAVA
+1385 WTGGTGISSAAVA
-1398 SAVAGGDSRAVGWM
+1398 SAVARGDSRAVGWM

-1478 GGLFDQGAFGTSAV
+1478 GGLFDQGAFGTSGV

>member
-1 MTRWLVEMRRL
+1 MAVPSTGDRGSRRRKVTGGGPAIASQSTIATRSL
-12 SGRLLVVAAVAF
+12 SPLLAVLVAAACAVGTP
-24 VAAWNGAAEAQ
+24 VVGQ

-42 EGFGRFATGARTSL
+42 EGFGRFATGARTNL
-56 ASASVYRVTNL
+56 GSASVYHVTNL

-79 SQSNRFVVF
+79 SQANRFVVF

-96 NSTAVVSS
+96 NSVAVISS

-113 PGGFALYG
+113 PGGFAVYG
-121 DRLAFTGANNSISR
+121 DRLAFNGANNTVSR
-135 YLAVRK
+135 YIAVRK

-149 TVNLSRGSNIMFDH
+149 SVSLSRGSNMIFDH

-169 VDETFSMNPAT
+169 VDETFSMNPDS
-180 GQVIDNITIQNSVI
+180 GQVIDNITIQNTVI

-300 TNRNGLLDGSSIT
+300 GDRDGLLDGSRIT

-467 AAAVSGTAGLAT
+467 AAAVSGTSGLAT

-542 TAGVLVMTGGT
+542 TAGLLVMTGGT
-553 LQAAFMRAGSAGG
+553 LQAAFIRAGSAGG

-628 NSLLGNVRVN
+628 NTLLGNVRVN
-638 AGTVALNHVAAA
+638 AGTLALNHVAAA

-692 VSGSASHRLGIATTT
+692 ISGSASHRLGIATTT

-809 FTTPGIV
+809 FATPGIV

-864 ADPASVVLD
+864 ADPASLVLD

-906 LVLGGTASI
+906 LVLGETAAI
-915 AMPGSGDRTL
+915 VMPGSGDRTL
-925 VLGGSSTAFNNISA
+925 VLGGSSTAFNSISA

-950 LVKDGPGTWR
+950 LVKDGPGTW
-960 LFGGPK
+960 
-966 TYSGDTLVN
+966 
-975 AGSLFLVTAGA
+975 
-986 LPTGAGKGDLVVAA
+986 
-1000 GATVDL
+1000 
-1006 FGNSHTING
+1006 
-1015 LDGAGTITTTQNT
+1015 
-1028 VRTLTVGNADA
+1028 
-1039 SGTFTGSLTQGAS
+1039 
-1052 QTLALSKI
+1052 
-1060 GSGTQRLGGASSFT
+1060 RLGGASSFT

-1109 SSATLANAIVIDA
+1109 SSATLTNAIVIDA

-1187 VTLAGGGSYQYL
+1187 VTLGGGGSYQYL

-1204 TLRVGASQGIAT
+1204 TLRVGAPQGIAT

-1273 LQDAVLGGTRL
+1273 LQDAVLGGTRR
-1284 LHLAVDGGRL
+1284 LHLFVDGGRV

-1320 LGGSRLRLLAGGTAT
+1320 LGGSRLRLLASGTAT
-1335 LGQAESLAVTAV
+1335 LGQAGSLAVTAV

-1385 WTGGSGISSAAVA
+1385 WTGGTGISSAAVA
-1398 SAVAGGDSRAVGWM
+1398 SAVARGDSRAVGWM

-1434 VDILDVALVV
+1434 VDILDAALVV

-1468 DILDVSEFLS
+1468 DILDVSAFLS
-1478 GGLFDQGAFGTSAV
+1478 GGLFDQGAFGTSGV

>member
-1 MTRWLVEMRRL
+1 
-12 SGRLLVVAAVAF
+12 
-24 VAAWNGAAEAQ
+24 
-35 TLAFPEA
+35 
-42 EGFGRFATGARTSL
+42 
-56 ASASVYRVTNL
+56 
-67 NDSGAGSFRDAV
+67 
-79 SQSNRFVVF
+79 
-88 DVGGVVTL
+88 
-96 NSTAVVSS
+96 
-104 NVTIAGQTA
+104 
-113 PGGFALYG
+113 
-121 DRLAFTGANNSISR
+121 
-135 YLAVRK
+135 
-141 GEAGTRED
+141 
-149 TVNLSRGSNIMFDH
+149 
-163 MSVTWG
+163 
-169 VDETFSMNPAT
+169 
-180 GQVIDNITIQNSVI
+180 
-194 AQGLD
+194 
-199 RLGHS
+199 
-204 AGGLMTLGEGSR
+204 MTLGEGSR
-216 FSIVKSLFAD
+216 FSIIKSLFAD

-300 TNRNGLLDGSSIT
+300 GDRDGLLDGSRIT

-467 AAAVSGTAGLAT
+467 AAAVSGTSGLAT

-542 TAGVLVMTGGT
+542 TAGLLVMTGGT
-553 LQAAFMRAGSAGG
+553 LQAAFIRAGSAGG

-628 NSLLGNVRVN
+628 NTLLGNVRVN
-638 AGTVALNHVAAA
+638 AGTLALNHVAAA

-692 VSGSASHRLGIATTT
+692 ISGSASHRLGIATTT

-795 SRSTSFAGTITDGV
+795 SRSTSFAGTITNGV

-864 ADPASVVLD
+864 ADPASLVLD

-906 LVLGGTASI
+906 LVLGETAAI
-915 AMPGSGDRTL
+915 VMPGSGDRTL
-925 VLGGSSTAFNNISA
+925 VLGGSSTAFNSISA

-950 LVKDGPGTWR
+950 LVKDGPGTW
-960 LFGGPK
+960 
-966 TYSGDTLVN
+966 
-975 AGSLFLVTAGA
+975 
-986 LPTGAGKGDLVVAA
+986 
-1000 GATVDL
+1000 
-1006 FGNSHTING
+1006 
-1015 LDGAGTITTTQNT
+1015 
-1028 VRTLTVGNADA
+1028 
-1039 SGTFTGSLTQGAS
+1039 
-1052 QTLALSKI
+1052 
-1060 GSGTQRLGGASSFT
+1060 RLGGASSFT

-1109 SSATLANAIVIDA
+1109 SSATLTNAIVIDA

-1187 VTLAGGGSYQYL
+1187 VTLGGGGSYQYL

-1204 TLRVGASQGIAT
+1204 TLRVGAPQGIAT

-1273 LQDAVLGGTRL
+1273 LQDAVLGGTRR
-1284 LHLAVDGGRL
+1284 LHLFVDGGRV

-1335 LGQAESLAVTAV
+1335 LGQAGSLAVTAV
-1347 EFAGGMLDISAGRIE
+1347 EFAGGMLDIAAGRIE

-1385 WTGGSGISSAAVA
+1385 WTGGTGISSAAVA
-1398 SAVAGGDSRAVGWM
+1398 SAVARGDSRAVGWM

-1434 VDILDVALVV
+1434 VDILDAALVV

-1468 DILDVSEFLS
+1468 DILDVSAFLS
-1478 GGLFDQGAFGTSAV
+1478 GGLFDQGRFGSSSVAV
-1492 TAAVVSVPEP
+1492 AVVSVPEP

>member
-1 MTRWLVEMRRL
+1 MAVPSTGDRGSRRRKVTGGGPAIASQSTIATRSL
-12 SGRLLVVAAVAF
+12 SPLLAVLVAAACAVGTP
-24 VAAWNGAAEAQ
+24 VVGQ

-42 EGFGRFATGARTSL
+42 EGFGRFATGARTNL
-56 ASASVYRVTNL
+56 GSASVYHVTNL

-79 SQSNRFVVF
+79 SQANRFVVF

-96 NSTAVVSS
+96 NSVAVISS

-113 PGGFALYG
+113 PGGFAVYG
-121 DRLAFTGANNSISR
+121 DRLAFNGANNTVSR
-135 YLAVRK
+135 YIAVRK

-149 TVNLSRGSNIMFDH
+149 SVSLSRGSNMIFDH

-169 VDETFSMNPAT
+169 VDETFSMNPDS
-180 GQVIDNITIQNSVI
+180 GQVIDNITIQNTVI

-216 FSIVKSLFAD
+216 FSIIKSLFAD

-300 TNRNGLLDGSSIT
+300 GDRDGLLDGSRIT

-467 AAAVSGTAGLAT
+467 AAAVSGTSGLAT

-542 TAGVLVMTGGT
+542 TAGILVMTGGT
-553 LQAAFMRAGSAGG
+553 LQAAFIRAGSAGG

-628 NSLLGNVRVN
+628 NTLLGNVRVN
-638 AGTVALNHVAAA
+638 AGTLALNHVAAA

-692 VSGSASHRLGIATTT
+692 ISGSASHRLGIATTT

-809 FTTPGIV
+809 FATPGIV

-864 ADPASVVLD
+864 ADPASLVLD

-906 LVLGGTASI
+906 LVLGETAAI
-915 AMPGSGDRTL
+915 VMPGSGDRTL
-925 VLGGSSTAFNNISA
+925 VLGGSSTAFNSISA

-950 LVKDGPGTWR
+950 LVKDGPGTW
-960 LFGGPK
+960 
-966 TYSGDTLVN
+966 
-975 AGSLFLVTAGA
+975 
-986 LPTGAGKGDLVVAA
+986 
-1000 GATVDL
+1000 
-1006 FGNSHTING
+1006 
-1015 LDGAGTITTTQNT
+1015 
-1028 VRTLTVGNADA
+1028 
-1039 SGTFTGSLTQGAS
+1039 
-1052 QTLALSKI
+1052 
-1060 GSGTQRLGGASSFT
+1060 RLGGASSFT

-1109 SSATLANAIVIDA
+1109 SSATLTNAIVIDA

-1187 VTLAGGGSYQYL
+1187 VTLGGGGSYQYL

-1204 TLRVGASQGIAT
+1204 TLRVGAPQGIAT

-1273 LQDAVLGGTRL
+1273 LQDAVLGGTRR
-1284 LHLAVDGGRL
+1284 LHLFVDGGRV

-1320 LGGSRLRLLAGGTAT
+1320 LGGSRLRLLASGTAT
-1335 LGQAESLAVTAV
+1335 LGQAGSLAVTAV

-1385 WTGGSGISSAAVA
+1385 WTGGTGISSAAVA
-1398 SAVAGGDSRAVGWM
+1398 SAVARGDSRAVGWM

-1434 VDILDVALVV
+1434 VDILDAALVV

-1468 DILDVSEFLS
+1468 DILDVSAFLS
-1478 GGLFDQGAFGTSAV
+1478 GGLFDQGAFGTSGV

>member
-1 MTRWLVEMRRL
+1 
-12 SGRLLVVAAVAF
+12 
-24 VAAWNGAAEAQ
+24 
-35 TLAFPEA
+35 
-42 EGFGRFATGARTSL
+42 
-56 ASASVYRVTNL
+56 
-67 NDSGAGSFRDAV
+67 
-79 SQSNRFVVF
+79 
-88 DVGGVVTL
+88 
-96 NSTAVVSS
+96 
-104 NVTIAGQTA
+104 
-113 PGGFALYG
+113 
-121 DRLAFTGANNSISR
+121 
-135 YLAVRK
+135 
-141 GEAGTRED
+141 
-149 TVNLSRGSNIMFDH
+149 
-163 MSVTWG
+163 
-169 VDETFSMNPAT
+169 
-180 GQVIDNITIQNSVI
+180 
-194 AQGLD
+194 
-199 RLGHS
+199 
-204 AGGLMTLGEGSR
+204 
-216 FSIVKSLFAD
+216 
-226 NVTRNPKVRG
+226 
-236 ENEFINNV
+236 
-244 IYGYETAGYIMGD
+244 
-257 TVNMSSHANAIGN
+257 
-270 YFIEGPVDGSSPFAS
+270 
-285 GTPQF
+285 
-290 EIYGADNWVD
+290 
-300 TNRNGLLDGSSIT
+300 
-313 TYPGATVAATPFAF
+313 
-327 PTTASMTAQQAVSFV
+327 MTAQQAVSFV

-361 GVLSYGTLGGVIL
+361 GVLSYGTLGGVIR

-382 FAAPRVAFGRLADTD
+382 FASPRVACGRLADTD

-467 AAAVSGTAGLAT
+467 AAAVSGTTGVAT

-508 RLHLGPSS
+508 RLHIGPSS

-553 LQAAFMRAGSAGG
+553 LQAAFIRAGSAGG

-583 AVPTVVGLAGGT
+583 AVPTVVGPAGGT

-615 TKTGA
+615 TKNGA

-638 AGTVALNHVAAA
+638 AGTLALNHVAAA
-650 GPGTILLG
+650 GPGSILLG

-692 VSGSASHRLGIATTT
+692 ISGSASHRLGIATTT

-795 SRSTSFAGTITDGV
+795 SRSTSFAGTITNGV
-809 FTTPGIV
+809 FATPGTV

-864 ADPASVVLD
+864 ADPASLVLD

-925 VLGGSSTAFNNISA
+925 VLGGSSTAFNSISA

-950 LVKDGPGTWR
+950 LVKDGPGTW
-960 LFGGPK
+960 
-966 TYSGDTLVN
+966 
-975 AGSLFLVTAGA
+975 
-986 LPTGAGKGDLVVAA
+986 
-1000 GATVDL
+1000 
-1006 FGNSHTING
+1006 
-1015 LDGAGTITTTQNT
+1015 
-1028 VRTLTVGNADA
+1028 
-1039 SGTFTGSLTQGAS
+1039 
-1052 QTLALSKI
+1052 
-1060 GSGTQRLGGASSFT
+1060 RLGGASSFT

-1187 VTLAGGGSYQYL
+1187 VTLGGGGSYQYL

-1204 TLRVGASQGIAT
+1204 TLRVGAPQGIAT
-1216 TAEVF
+1216 TAEV
-1221 LAASGPAVFDLAGFD
+1221 LLGASGPAVFDLAGFD

-1254 STTRDATLRITGS
+1254 STTRNATLTITGS

-1335 LGQAESLAVTAV
+1335 LGQAGSLAVTAV
-1347 EFAGGMLDISAGRIE
+1347 EFAGGMLDIAAGRIE

-1385 WTGGSGISSAAVA
+1385 WTGGTGISSAAVA

-1434 VDILDVALVV
+1434 VDILDAALVV

-1468 DILDVSEFLS
+1468 DILDVSAFLS
-1478 GGLFDQGAFGTSAV
+1478 GGLFDQGAFGTSGV
-1492 TAAVVSVPEP
+1492 TAPVVSVPEP

>member
-1 MTRWLVEMRRL
+1 MAVPSTGDRGSRRRKVTGGGPAIASQSTIATRSL
-12 SGRLLVVAAVAF
+12 SPLLAVLVAAACAVGTP
-24 VAAWNGAAEAQ
+24 VVGQ

-42 EGFGRFATGARTSL
+42 EGFGRFATGARTNL
-56 ASASVYRVTNL
+56 GSASVYHVTNL

-79 SQSNRFVVF
+79 SQANRFVVF

-96 NSTAVVSS
+96 NSVAVISS

-113 PGGFALYG
+113 PGGFAVYG
-121 DRLAFTGANNSISR
+121 DRLAFNGANNTVSR
-135 YLAVRK
+135 YIAVRK

-149 TVNLSRGSNIMFDH
+149 SVSLSRGSNMIFDH

-169 VDETFSMNPAT
+169 VDETFSMNPDS
-180 GQVIDNITIQNSVI
+180 GQVIDNITIQNTVI

-300 TNRNGLLDGSSIT
+300 GDRDGLLDGSRIT

-467 AAAVSGTAGLAT
+467 AAAVSGTSGLAT

-508 RLHLGPSS
+508 RLHLGPSG

-542 TAGVLVMTGGT
+542 TAGILVMTGGT
-553 LQAAFMRAGSAGG
+553 LQAAFIRAGSAGG

-583 AVPTVVGLAGGT
+583 AVPTVIGPAGGT

-615 TKTGA
+615 TKNGA

-638 AGTVALNHVAAA
+638 AGTLALNHVAAA

-795 SRSTSFAGTITDGV
+795 SRSTSFAGTITNGV

-864 ADPASVVLD
+864 ADPASLVLD

-925 VLGGSSTAFNNISA
+925 VLGGSSTAFNSISA

-950 LVKDGPGTWR
+950 LVKDGPGTW
-960 LFGGPK
+960 
-966 TYSGDTLVN
+966 
-975 AGSLFLVTAGA
+975 
-986 LPTGAGKGDLVVAA
+986 
-1000 GATVDL
+1000 
-1006 FGNSHTING
+1006 
-1015 LDGAGTITTTQNT
+1015 
-1028 VRTLTVGNADA
+1028 
-1039 SGTFTGSLTQGAS
+1039 
-1052 QTLALSKI
+1052 
-1060 GSGTQRLGGASSFT
+1060 RLGGASSFT

-1109 SSATLANAIVIDA
+1109 SSATLTNAIVIDA

-1149 LANNPAGGIF
+1149 LANNPVGGIF

-1187 VTLAGGGSYQYL
+1187 VTLGGGGSYQYL

-1204 TLRVGASQGIAT
+1204 TLRVGAPQGIAT

-1273 LQDAVLGGTRL
+1273 LQDAVLGGTRR
-1284 LHLAVDGGRL
+1284 LHLFVDGGRV
-1294 RLTAANTHSGT
+1294 RLTAANTLTGT

-1320 LGGSRLRLLAGGTAT
+1320 LGGSRLRLFASGTAT
-1335 LGQAESLAVTAV
+1335 LGQAGSLAVTAV

-1385 WTGGSGISSAAVA
+1385 WTGGTGISSAAVA
-1398 SAVAGGDSRAVGWM
+1398 SAVARGDSRAVGWM

-1468 DILDVSEFLS
+1468 DILDVSAFLS
-1478 GGLFDQGAFGTSAV
+1478 GGLFDQGAFGTSGV

>member
-1 MTRWLVEMRRL
+1 MAVPSTGDRGSRRRKVTGGGPAIASQSTIATRSL
-12 SGRLLVVAAVAF
+12 SPLLAVLVAAACAVGTP
-24 VAAWNGAAEAQ
+24 VVGQ

-42 EGFGRFATGARTSL
+42 EGFGRFATGARTNL
-56 ASASVYRVTNL
+56 GSASVYHVTNL

-79 SQSNRFVVF
+79 SQANRFVVF

-96 NSTAVVSS
+96 NSVAVISS

-113 PGGFALYG
+113 PGGFAVYG
-121 DRLAFTGANNSISR
+121 DRLAFNGANNTVSR
-135 YLAVRK
+135 YIAVRK

-149 TVNLSRGSNIMFDH
+149 SVSLSRGSNMIFDH

-169 VDETFSMNPAT
+169 VDETFSMNPDS
-180 GQVIDNITIQNSVI
+180 GQVIDNITIQNTVI

-300 TNRNGLLDGSSIT
+300 GDRDGLLDGSRIT

-416 TDWKTLSGG
+416 TDWKTFSGG

-467 AAAVSGTAGLAT
+467 AAAVSGTSGLAT

-542 TAGVLVMTGGT
+542 TAGLLVMTGGT
-553 LQAAFMRAGSAGG
+553 LQAAFIRAGSAGG

-583 AVPTVVGLAGGT
+583 AVPTVVGPAGGT

-615 TKTGA
+615 TKNGA

-628 NSLLGNVRVN
+628 NTLLGNVRVN
-638 AGTVALNHVAAA
+638 AGTLALNHVAAA

-692 VSGSASHRLGIATTT
+692 ISGSASHRLGIATTT

-795 SRSTSFAGTITDGV
+795 SRSTSFAGTITNGV

-864 ADPASVVLD
+864 ADPASLVLD

-915 AMPGSGDRTL
+915 VMPGSGDRTL
-925 VLGGSSTAFNNISA
+925 VLGGSSTAFNSISA

-950 LVKDGPGTWR
+950 LVKDGPGTW
-960 LFGGPK
+960 
-966 TYSGDTLVN
+966 
-975 AGSLFLVTAGA
+975 
-986 LPTGAGKGDLVVAA
+986 
-1000 GATVDL
+1000 
-1006 FGNSHTING
+1006 
-1015 LDGAGTITTTQNT
+1015 
-1028 VRTLTVGNADA
+1028 
-1039 SGTFTGSLTQGAS
+1039 
-1052 QTLALSKI
+1052 
-1060 GSGTQRLGGASSFT
+1060 RLGGASSFT

-1109 SSATLANAIVIDA
+1109 SSATLTNAIVIDA

-1187 VTLAGGGSYQYL
+1187 VTLGGGGSYQYL

-1204 TLRVGASQGIAT
+1204 TLRVGAPQGIAT

-1273 LQDAVLGGTRL
+1273 LQDAVLGGTKR
-1284 LHLAVDGGRL
+1284 LHLFVDGGRV

-1320 LGGSRLRLLAGGTAT
+1320 LGGSRLRLLASGTAT
-1335 LGQAESLAVTAV
+1335 LGQAGSLAVTAV

-1385 WTGGSGISSAAVA
+1385 WTGGTGISSAAVA
-1398 SAVAGGDSRAVGWM
+1398 SAVARGDSRAVGWM

-1434 VDILDVALVV
+1434 VDILDAALVV

-1468 DILDVSEFLS
+1468 DILDVSAFLS
-1478 GGLFDQGAFGTSAV
+1478 GGLFDQGAFGTSGV

>member
-1 MTRWLVEMRRL
+1 MAVPSTGDRGSRRRKVTGGGPAIASQSTIATRSL
-12 SGRLLVVAAVAF
+12 SPLLAVLVAAACAVGTP
-24 VAAWNGAAEAQ
+24 VVGQ

-42 EGFGRFATGARTSL
+42 EGFGRFATGARTNL
-56 ASASVYRVTNL
+56 GSASVYHVTNL

-79 SQSNRFVVF
+79 SQANRFVVF

-149 TVNLSRGSNIMFDH
+149 TVNLSRGSNIIFDH

-180 GQVIDNITIQNSVI
+180 GQVIDNITIQNTVI

-300 TNRNGLLDGSSIT
+300 GDRDGLLDGSRIT

-406 RSRGLNPASA
+406 RSRGLNLASA

-467 AAAVSGTAGLAT
+467 AAAVSGTSGLAT

-542 TAGVLVMTGGT
+542 TAGLLVMTGGT
-553 LQAAFMRAGSAGG
+553 LQAAFIRAGSAGG

-628 NSLLGNVRVN
+628 NTLLGNVRVN
-638 AGTVALNHVAAA
+638 AGTLALNHVAAA

-692 VSGSASHRLGIATTT
+692 ISGSASHRLGIATTT

-809 FTTPGIV
+809 FATPGIV

-864 ADPASVVLD
+864 ADPASLVLD

-906 LVLGGTASI
+906 LVLGETAAI
-915 AMPGSGDRTL
+915 VMPGSGDRTL
-925 VLGGSSTAFNNISA
+925 VLGGSSTAFNSISA

-950 LVKDGPGTWR
+950 LVKDGPGTW
-960 LFGGPK
+960 
-966 TYSGDTLVN
+966 
-975 AGSLFLVTAGA
+975 
-986 LPTGAGKGDLVVAA
+986 
-1000 GATVDL
+1000 
-1006 FGNSHTING
+1006 
-1015 LDGAGTITTTQNT
+1015 
-1028 VRTLTVGNADA
+1028 
-1039 SGTFTGSLTQGAS
+1039 
-1052 QTLALSKI
+1052 
-1060 GSGTQRLGGASSFT
+1060 RLGGASSFT

-1109 SSATLANAIVIDA
+1109 SSATLTNAIVIDA

-1187 VTLAGGGSYQYL
+1187 VTLGGGGSYQYL

-1204 TLRVGASQGIAT
+1204 TLRVGAPQGIAT

-1273 LQDAVLGGTRL
+1273 LQDAVLGGTRR
-1284 LHLAVDGGRL
+1284 LHLFVDGGRV
-1294 RLTAANTHSGT
+1294 RLTAANTLTGT

-1320 LGGSRLRLLAGGTAT
+1320 LGGSRLRLLASGTAT
-1335 LGQAESLAVTAV
+1335 LGQAGSLAVTAV

-1385 WTGGSGISSAAVA
+1385 WTGGTGISSAAVA
-1398 SAVAGGDSRAVGWM
+1398 SAVARGDSRAVGWM

-1478 GGLFDQGAFGTSAV
+1478 GGLFDQGAFGTSGV

>member
-1 MTRWLVEMRRL
+1 MAVPSTGDRGSRRRKVTGGGPAIASQSTIATRSL
-12 SGRLLVVAAVAF
+12 SPLLAVLVAAACAVGTP
-24 VAAWNGAAEAQ
+24 VVGQ

-42 EGFGRFATGARTSL
+42 EGFGRFATGARTNL
-56 ASASVYRVTNL
+56 GSASVYHVTNL

-79 SQSNRFVVF
+79 SQANRFVVF

-96 NSTAVVSS
+96 NSVAVISS

-113 PGGFALYG
+113 PGGFAVYG
-121 DRLAFTGANNSISR
+121 DRLAFNGANNTVSR
-135 YLAVRK
+135 YIAVRK

-149 TVNLSRGSNIMFDH
+149 SVSLSRGSNMIFDH

-169 VDETFSMNPAT
+169 VDETFSMNPDS
-180 GQVIDNITIQNSVI
+180 GQVIDNITIQNTVI

-300 TNRNGLLDGSSIT
+300 GDRDGLLDGSRIT

-467 AAAVSGTAGLAT
+467 AAAVSGTSGLAT

-508 RLHLGPSS
+508 RLHLGPSG

-542 TAGVLVMTGGT
+542 TAGLLVMTGGT
-553 LQAAFMRAGSAGG
+553 LQAAFIRAGSAGG

-628 NSLLGNVRVN
+628 NTLLGNVRVN
-638 AGTVALNHVAAA
+638 AGTLALNHVAAA

-692 VSGSASHRLGIATTT
+692 ISGSASHRLGIATTT

-795 SRSTSFAGTITDGV
+795 SRSTSFAGTITNGV

-864 ADPASVVLD
+864 ADPASLVLD

-925 VLGGSSTAFNNISA
+925 VLGGSSTAFNSISA

-950 LVKDGPGTWR
+950 LVKDGPGTW
-960 LFGGPK
+960 
-966 TYSGDTLVN
+966 
-975 AGSLFLVTAGA
+975 
-986 LPTGAGKGDLVVAA
+986 
-1000 GATVDL
+1000 
-1006 FGNSHTING
+1006 
-1015 LDGAGTITTTQNT
+1015 
-1028 VRTLTVGNADA
+1028 
-1039 SGTFTGSLTQGAS
+1039 
-1052 QTLALSKI
+1052 
-1060 GSGTQRLGGASSFT
+1060 RLGGASSFT

-1109 SSATLANAIVIDA
+1109 SSATLTNAIVIDA

-1187 VTLAGGGSYQYL
+1187 VTLGGGGSYQYL

-1204 TLRVGASQGIAT
+1204 TLRVGAPQGIAT

-1273 LQDAVLGGTRL
+1273 LQDAVLGGTRR
-1284 LHLAVDGGRL
+1284 LHLFVDGGRV
-1294 RLTAANTHSGT
+1294 RLTAANTLTGT

-1320 LGGSRLRLLAGGTAT
+1320 LGGSRLRLLASGTAT
-1335 LGQAESLAVTAV
+1335 LGQAGSLAVTAV

-1385 WTGGSGISSAAVA
+1385 WTGGTGISSAAVA
-1398 SAVAGGDSRAVGWM
+1398 SAVARGDSRAVGWM

-1434 VDILDVALVV
+1434 VDILDAALVV

-1468 DILDVSEFLS
+1468 DILDVSAFLS
-1478 GGLFDQGAFGTSAV
+1478 GGLFDQGRFGSSSVAV
-1492 TAAVVSVPEP
+1492 AVVSVPEP

>member
-1 MTRWLVEMRRL
+1 MTRWLVERRRL

-149 TVNLSRGSNIMFDH
+149 TVNLSRGSNIIFDH

-180 GQVIDNITIQNSVI
+180 GQVIDNITIQNTVI

-216 FSIVKSLFAD
+216 FSIIKSLFAD

-300 TNRNGLLDGSSIT
+300 GDRDGLLDGSRIT

-382 FAAPRVAFGRLADTD
+382 FAAPRIAFGRLADTD

-467 AAAVSGTAGLAT
+467 AAAVSGTSGLAT

-516 DGTLSITGGS
+516 DGTLSISGGS

-531 IVLGGLSGTTP
+531 IVVGGLSGTTP

-628 NSLLGNVRVN
+628 NSLLGSVRVN

-685 GITLNGA
+685 GITLNGEI
-692 VSGSASHRLGIATTT
+692 SGSASHRLGIATTT

-809 FTTPGIV
+809 FATPGIV

-864 ADPASVVLD
+864 ADPASLVLD

-906 LVLGGTASI
+906 LVLGETAAI
-915 AMPGSGDRTL
+915 VMPGSGDRTL
-925 VLGGSSTAFNNISA
+925 VLGGSSTAFNSISA

-950 LVKDGPGTWR
+950 LVKDGPGTW
-960 LFGGPK
+960 
-966 TYSGDTLVN
+966 
-975 AGSLFLVTAGA
+975 
-986 LPTGAGKGDLVVAA
+986 
-1000 GATVDL
+1000 
-1006 FGNSHTING
+1006 
-1015 LDGAGTITTTQNT
+1015 
-1028 VRTLTVGNADA
+1028 
-1039 SGTFTGSLTQGAS
+1039 
-1052 QTLALSKI
+1052 
-1060 GSGTQRLGGASSFT
+1060 RLGGASSFT

-1109 SSATLANAIVIDA
+1109 SSATLTNAIVIDA

-1187 VTLAGGGSYQYL
+1187 VTLGGGGSYQYL

-1204 TLRVGASQGIAT
+1204 TLRVGAPQGIAT

-1273 LQDAVLGGTRL
+1273 LQDAVLGGTRR
-1284 LHLAVDGGRL
+1284 LHLFVDGGRV

-1320 LGGSRLRLLAGGTAT
+1320 LGGSRLRLLASGTAT
-1335 LGQAESLAVTAV
+1335 LGQAGSLAVTAV

-1385 WTGGSGISSAAVA
+1385 WTGGTGISSAAVA

-1434 VDILDVALVV
+1434 VDILDAALVV

-1468 DILDVSEFLS
+1468 DILDVSAFLS
-1478 GGLFDQGAFGTSAV
+1478 GGLFDQGRFGSSSVAV
-1492 TAAVVSVPEP
+1492 AVVSVPEP

>member
-1 MTRWLVEMRRL
+1 MAVPSTGDRGSRRRKVTGGGPAIASQSTIATRSL
-12 SGRLLVVAAVAF
+12 SPLLAVLVAAACAVGTP
-24 VAAWNGAAEAQ
+24 VVGQ

-42 EGFGRFATGARTSL
+42 EGFGRFATGARTNL
-56 ASASVYRVTNL
+56 GSASVYHVTNL

-79 SQSNRFVVF
+79 SQANRFVVF

-96 NSTAVVSS
+96 NSVAVISS

-113 PGGFALYG
+113 PGGFAVYG
-121 DRLAFTGANNSISR
+121 DRLAFNGANNTVSR
-135 YLAVRK
+135 YIAVRK

-149 TVNLSRGSNIMFDH
+149 SVSLSRGSNMIFDH

-169 VDETFSMNPAT
+169 VDETFSMNPDS
-180 GQVIDNITIQNSVI
+180 GQVIDNITIQNTVI

-216 FSIVKSLFAD
+216 FSIIKSLFAD

-300 TNRNGLLDGSSIT
+300 GDRDGLLDGSRIT

-467 AAAVSGTAGLAT
+467 AAAVSGTSGLAT

-542 TAGVLVMTGGT
+542 TAGLLVMTGGT
-553 LQAAFMRAGSAGG
+553 LQAAFIRAGSAGG

-628 NSLLGNVRVN
+628 NTLLGNVRVN
-638 AGTVALNHVAAA
+638 AGTLALNHVAAA

-692 VSGSASHRLGIATTT
+692 ISGSASHRLGIATTT

-795 SRSTSFAGTITDGV
+795 SRSTSFAGTITNGV

-864 ADPASVVLD
+864 ADPASLVLD

-906 LVLGGTASI
+906 LVLGETAAI
-915 AMPGSGDRTL
+915 VMPGSGDRTL
-925 VLGGSSTAFNNISA
+925 VLGGSSTAFNSISA

-950 LVKDGPGTWR
+950 LVKDGPGTW
-960 LFGGPK
+960 
-966 TYSGDTLVN
+966 
-975 AGSLFLVTAGA
+975 
-986 LPTGAGKGDLVVAA
+986 
-1000 GATVDL
+1000 
-1006 FGNSHTING
+1006 
-1015 LDGAGTITTTQNT
+1015 
-1028 VRTLTVGNADA
+1028 
-1039 SGTFTGSLTQGAS
+1039 
-1052 QTLALSKI
+1052 
-1060 GSGTQRLGGASSFT
+1060 RLGGASSFT

-1109 SSATLANAIVIDA
+1109 SSATLTNAIVIDA

-1187 VTLAGGGSYQYL
+1187 VTLGGGGSYQYL

-1204 TLRVGASQGIAT
+1204 TLRVGAPQGIAT

-1273 LQDAVLGGTRL
+1273 LQDAVLGGTKR
-1284 LHLAVDGGRL
+1284 LHLFVDGGRV

-1320 LGGSRLRLLAGGTAT
+1320 LGGSRLRLLASGTAT
-1335 LGQAESLAVTAV
+1335 LGQAGSLAVTAV

-1385 WTGGSGISSAAVA
+1385 WTGGTGISSAAVA
-1398 SAVAGGDSRAVGWM
+1398 SAVARGDSRAVGWM

-1434 VDILDVALVV
+1434 VDILDAALVV

-1468 DILDVSEFLS
+1468 DILDVSAFLS
-1478 GGLFDQGAFGTSAV
+1478 GGLFDQGRFGSSSVAV
-1492 TAAVVSVPEP
+1492 AVVSVPEP

>member
-1 MTRWLVEMRRL
+1 MAVPSTGDRGSRRRKVTGGGPAIASQSTIATRSL
-12 SGRLLVVAAVAF
+12 SPLLAVLVAAACAVGTP
-24 VAAWNGAAEAQ
+24 VVGQ

-42 EGFGRFATGARTSL
+42 EGFGRFATGARTNL
-56 ASASVYRVTNL
+56 GSASVYHVTNL

-79 SQSNRFVVF
+79 SQANRFVVF

-96 NSTAVVSS
+96 NSVAVISS

-113 PGGFALYG
+113 PGGFAVYG
-121 DRLAFTGANNSISR
+121 DRLAFNGANNTVSR
-135 YLAVRK
+135 YIAVRK

-149 TVNLSRGSNIMFDH
+149 SVSLSRGSNMIFDH

-169 VDETFSMNPAT
+169 VDETFSMNPDS
-180 GQVIDNITIQNSVI
+180 GQVIDNITIQNTVI

-300 TNRNGLLDGSSIT
+300 GDRDGLLDGSRIT

-467 AAAVSGTAGLAT
+467 AAAVSGTSGLAT

-508 RLHLGPSS
+508 RLHLGPSG

-542 TAGVLVMTGGT
+542 TAGILVMTGGT
-553 LQAAFMRAGSAGG
+553 LQAAFIRAGSAGG

-583 AVPTVVGLAGGT
+583 AVPTVIGPAGGT

-615 TKTGA
+615 TKNGA

-638 AGTVALNHVAAA
+638 AGTLALNHVAAA

-795 SRSTSFAGTITDGV
+795 SRSTSFAGTITNGV

-864 ADPASVVLD
+864 ADPASLVLD

-906 LVLGGTASI
+906 LVLGETAAI
-915 AMPGSGDRTL
+915 VMPGSGDRTL
-925 VLGGSSTAFNNISA
+925 VLGGSSTAFNSISA
-939 GIGDPASGRTT
+939 SIGDPASGRTT

-960 LFGGPK
+960 L
-966 TYSGDTLVN
+966 
-975 AGSLFLVTAGA
+975 
-986 LPTGAGKGDLVVAA
+986 
-1000 GATVDL
+1000 
-1006 FGNSHTING
+1006 
-1015 LDGAGTITTTQNT
+1015 
-1028 VRTLTVGNADA
+1028 
-1039 SGTFTGSLTQGAS
+1039 
-1052 QTLALSKI
+1052 
-1060 GSGTQRLGGASSFT
+1060 GGASSFT
-1074 GGTGLRGGSIVAAA
+1074 GGTGLRGGSLVAAA

-1109 SSATLANAIVIDA
+1109 SSATLTNAIVIDA

-1187 VTLAGGGSYQYL
+1187 VTLGGGGSYQYL

-1204 TLRVGASQGIAT
+1204 TLRVGAPQGIAT

-1273 LQDAVLGGTRL
+1273 LQDAVLGGTRR
-1284 LHLAVDGGRL
+1284 LHLFVDGGRV
-1294 RLTAANTHSGT
+1294 RLTAANTLTGT

-1335 LGQAESLAVTAV
+1335 LGQAGSLAVTAV

-1385 WTGGSGISSAAVA
+1385 WTGGSGITSAAVA

-1434 VDILDVALVV
+1434 VDILDAALVV

-1468 DILDVSEFLS
+1468 DILDISAFLS
-1478 GGLFDQGAFGTSAV
+1478 GGLFDQGRFGSSSVAV
-1492 TAAVVSVPEP
+1492 AVVSVPEP

>member
-1 MTRWLVEMRRL
+1 MAVPSTGDRGSRRRKVTGGGPAIASQSTIATRSL
-12 SGRLLVVAAVAF
+12 SPLLAVLVAAACAVGTP
-24 VAAWNGAAEAQ
+24 VVGQ

-42 EGFGRFATGARTSL
+42 EGFGRFATGARTNL
-56 ASASVYRVTNL
+56 GSASVYHVTNL

-79 SQSNRFVVF
+79 SQANRFVVF

-96 NSTAVVSS
+96 NSVAVISS

-113 PGGFALYG
+113 PGGFAVYG
-121 DRLAFTGANNSISR
+121 DRLAFNGANNTVSR
-135 YLAVRK
+135 YIAVRK

-149 TVNLSRGSNIMFDH
+149 SVSLSRGSNMIFDH

-169 VDETFSMNPAT
+169 VDETFSMNPDS
-180 GQVIDNITIQNSVI
+180 GQVIDNITIQNTVI

-300 TNRNGLLDGSSIT
+300 GDRDGLLDGSRIT

-467 AAAVSGTAGLAT
+467 AAAVSGTSGLAT

-542 TAGVLVMTGGT
+542 TAGILVMTGGT
-553 LQAAFMRAGSAGG
+553 LQAAFIRAGSAGG

-628 NSLLGNVRVN
+628 NTLLGNVRVN
-638 AGTVALNHVAAA
+638 AGTLALNHVAAA

-692 VSGSASHRLGIATTT
+692 ISGSASHRLGIATTT

-795 SRSTSFAGTITDGV
+795 SRSTSFAGTITNGV

-850 LANGGTASGIGSSS
+850 LANGGTAGGIGSSS
-864 ADPASVVLD
+864 ADPASLVLD

-906 LVLGGTASI
+906 LVLGETAAI
-915 AMPGSGDRTL
+915 VMPGSGDRTL
-925 VLGGSSTAFNNISA
+925 VLGGSSTAFNSISA

-950 LVKDGPGTWR
+950 LVKDGPGTW
-960 LFGGPK
+960 
-966 TYSGDTLVN
+966 
-975 AGSLFLVTAGA
+975 
-986 LPTGAGKGDLVVAA
+986 
-1000 GATVDL
+1000 
-1006 FGNSHTING
+1006 
-1015 LDGAGTITTTQNT
+1015 
-1028 VRTLTVGNADA
+1028 
-1039 SGTFTGSLTQGAS
+1039 
-1052 QTLALSKI
+1052 
-1060 GSGTQRLGGASSFT
+1060 RLGGASSFT

-1109 SSATLANAIVIDA
+1109 SSATLTNAIVIDA

-1187 VTLAGGGSYQYL
+1187 VTLGGGGSYQYL

-1204 TLRVGASQGIAT
+1204 TLRVGAPQGIAT

-1273 LQDAVLGGTRL
+1273 LQDAVLGGTRR
-1284 LHLAVDGGRL
+1284 LHLFVDGGRV
-1294 RLTAANTHSGT
+1294 RLTAANTLTGT

-1320 LGGSRLRLLAGGTAT
+1320 LGGSRLRLLASGTAT
-1335 LGQAESLAVTAV
+1335 LGQAGSLAVTAV

-1385 WTGGSGISSAAVA
+1385 WTGGTGISSAAVA
-1398 SAVAGGDSRAVGWM
+1398 SAVARGDSRAVGWM

-1434 VDILDVALVV
+1434 VDILDAALVV

-1468 DILDVSEFLS
+1468 DILDVSAFLS
-1478 GGLFDQGAFGTSAV
+1478 GGLFDQGAFGTSGV

>member
-1 MTRWLVEMRRL
+1 ML
-12 SGRLLVVAAVAF
+12 VAAACAVGTP
-24 VAAWNGAAEAQ
+24 VVGQ

-42 EGFGRFATGARTSL
+42 EGFGRFATGARTNL
-56 ASASVYRVTNL
+56 GSASVYHVTNL

-79 SQSNRFVVF
+79 SQANRFVVF

-96 NSTAVVSS
+96 NSVAVISS

-113 PGGFALYG
+113 PGGFAVYG
-121 DRLAFTGANNSISR
+121 DRLAFNGANNTVSR
-135 YLAVRK
+135 YIAVRK

-149 TVNLSRGSNIMFDH
+149 SVSLSRGSNMIFDH

-169 VDETFSMNPAT
+169 VDETFSMNPDS
-180 GQVIDNITIQNSVI
+180 GQVIDNITIQNTVI

-300 TNRNGLLDGSSIT
+300 GDRDGLLDGSRIT

-467 AAAVSGTAGLAT
+467 AAAVSGTSGLAT

-542 TAGVLVMTGGT
+542 TAGLLVMTGGT
-553 LQAAFMRAGSAGG
+553 LQAAFIRAGSAGG

-628 NSLLGNVRVN
+628 NTLLGNVRVN
-638 AGTVALNHVAAA
+638 AGTLALNHVAAA

-692 VSGSASHRLGIATTT
+692 ISGSASHRLGIATTT

-809 FTTPGIV
+809 FATPGIV

-864 ADPASVVLD
+864 ADPASLVLD

-906 LVLGGTASI
+906 LVLGETAAI
-915 AMPGSGDRTL
+915 VMPGSGDRTL
-925 VLGGSSTAFNNISA
+925 VLGGSSTAFNSISA

-950 LVKDGPGTWR
+950 LVKDGPGTW
-960 LFGGPK
+960 
-966 TYSGDTLVN
+966 
-975 AGSLFLVTAGA
+975 
-986 LPTGAGKGDLVVAA
+986 
-1000 GATVDL
+1000 
-1006 FGNSHTING
+1006 
-1015 LDGAGTITTTQNT
+1015 
-1028 VRTLTVGNADA
+1028 
-1039 SGTFTGSLTQGAS
+1039 
-1052 QTLALSKI
+1052 
-1060 GSGTQRLGGASSFT
+1060 RLGGASSFT

-1109 SSATLANAIVIDA
+1109 SSATLTNAIVIDA

-1187 VTLAGGGSYQYL
+1187 VTLGGGGSYQYL

-1204 TLRVGASQGIAT
+1204 TLRVGAPQGIAT

-1254 STTRDATLRITGS
+1254 STTRDATLTITGS

-1273 LQDAVLGGTRL
+1273 LQDAVLGGTKR
-1284 LHLAVDGGRL
+1284 LHLFVDGGRV

-1320 LGGSRLRLLAGGTAT
+1320 LGGSRLRLLASGTAT
-1335 LGQAESLAVTAV
+1335 LGQAGSLAVTAV

-1385 WTGGSGISSAAVA
+1385 WTGGTGISSAAVA
-1398 SAVAGGDSRAVGWM
+1398 SAVARGDSRAVGWM

-1478 GGLFDQGAFGTSAV
+1478 GGLFDQGAFGTSGV

>member
-1 MTRWLVEMRRL
+1 ML
-12 SGRLLVVAAVAF
+12 VAAACAVGTP
-24 VAAWNGAAEAQ
+24 VVGQ

-42 EGFGRFATGARTSL
+42 EGFGRFATGARTNL
-56 ASASVYRVTNL
+56 GSASVYHVTNL

-79 SQSNRFVVF
+79 SQANRFVVF

-96 NSTAVVSS
+96 NSVAVISS

-113 PGGFALYG
+113 PGGFAVYG
-121 DRLAFTGANNSISR
+121 DRLAFNGANNTVSR
-135 YLAVRK
+135 YIAVRK

-149 TVNLSRGSNIMFDH
+149 SVSLSRGSNMIFDH

-169 VDETFSMNPAT
+169 VDETFSMNPDS
-180 GQVIDNITIQNSVI
+180 GQVIDNITIQNTVI

-300 TNRNGLLDGSSIT
+300 GDRDGLLDGSRIT

-467 AAAVSGTAGLAT
+467 AAAVSGTSGLAT

-542 TAGVLVMTGGT
+542 TAGLLVMTGGT
-553 LQAAFMRAGSAGG
+553 LQAAFIRAGSAGG

-628 NSLLGNVRVN
+628 NTLLGNVRVN
-638 AGTVALNHVAAA
+638 AGTLALNHVAAA

-692 VSGSASHRLGIATTT
+692 ISGSASHRLGIATTT

-795 SRSTSFAGTITDGV
+795 SRSTSFAGTITNGV

-864 ADPASVVLD
+864 ADPASLVLD

-906 LVLGGTASI
+906 LVLGETAAI
-915 AMPGSGDRTL
+915 VMPGSGDRTL
-925 VLGGSSTAFNNISA
+925 VLGGSSTAFNSISA

-950 LVKDGPGTWR
+950 LVKDGPGTW
-960 LFGGPK
+960 
-966 TYSGDTLVN
+966 
-975 AGSLFLVTAGA
+975 
-986 LPTGAGKGDLVVAA
+986 
-1000 GATVDL
+1000 
-1006 FGNSHTING
+1006 
-1015 LDGAGTITTTQNT
+1015 
-1028 VRTLTVGNADA
+1028 
-1039 SGTFTGSLTQGAS
+1039 
-1052 QTLALSKI
+1052 
-1060 GSGTQRLGGASSFT
+1060 RLGGASSFT

-1109 SSATLANAIVIDA
+1109 SSATLTNAIVIDA

-1187 VTLAGGGSYQYL
+1187 VTLGGGGSYQYL

-1204 TLRVGASQGIAT
+1204 TLRVGAPQGIAT

-1273 LQDAVLGGTRL
+1273 LQDAVLGGTRR
-1284 LHLAVDGGRL
+1284 LHLFVDGGRV
-1294 RLTAANTHSGT
+1294 RLTAANTLTGT

-1320 LGGSRLRLLAGGTAT
+1320 LGGSRLRLLASGTAT
-1335 LGQAESLAVTAV
+1335 LGQAGSLAVTAV

-1385 WTGGSGISSAAVA
+1385 WTGGTGISSAAVA
-1398 SAVAGGDSRAVGWM
+1398 SAVARGDSRAVGWM

-1434 VDILDVALVV
+1434 VDILDAALVV

-1468 DILDVSEFLS
+1468 DILDVSAFLS
-1478 GGLFDQGAFGTSAV
+1478 GGLFDQGRFGSSSVAV
-1492 TAAVVSVPEP
+1492 AVVSVPEP

>member
-1 MTRWLVEMRRL
+1 MAVPSTGDRGSRRRKVTGGGPAIASQSTIATRSL
-12 SGRLLVVAAVAF
+12 SPLLAVLVAAACAVGTP
-24 VAAWNGAAEAQ
+24 VVGQ

-42 EGFGRFATGARTSL
+42 EGFGRFATGARTNL
-56 ASASVYRVTNL
+56 GSASVYHVTNL

-79 SQSNRFVVF
+79 SQANRFVVF

-96 NSTAVVSS
+96 NSVAVISS

-113 PGGFALYG
+113 PGGFAVYG
-121 DRLAFTGANNSISR
+121 DRLAFNGANNTVSR
-135 YLAVRK
+135 YIAVRK

-149 TVNLSRGSNIMFDH
+149 SVSLSRGSNMIFDH

-169 VDETFSMNPAT
+169 VDETFSMNPDS
-180 GQVIDNITIQNSVI
+180 GQVIDNITIQNTVI

-300 TNRNGLLDGSSIT
+300 GDRDGLLDGSRIT

-467 AAAVSGTAGLAT
+467 AAAVSGTSGLAT

-516 DGTLSITGGS
+516 DGTLSVTGGS

-542 TAGVLVMTGGT
+542 TAGLLVMTGGT
-553 LQAAFMRAGSAGG
+553 LQAAFIRAGSAGG

-628 NSLLGNVRVN
+628 NTLLGNVRVN
-638 AGTVALNHVAAA
+638 AGTLALNHVAAA

-692 VSGSASHRLGIATTT
+692 ISGSASHRLGIATTT

-795 SRSTSFAGTITDGV
+795 SRSTSFAGTITNGV

-864 ADPASVVLD
+864 ADPASLVLD

-906 LVLGGTASI
+906 LVLGETAAI
-915 AMPGSGDRTL
+915 VMPGSGDRTL
-925 VLGGSSTAFNNISA
+925 VLGGSSTAFNSISA

-950 LVKDGPGTWR
+950 LVKDGPGTW
-960 LFGGPK
+960 
-966 TYSGDTLVN
+966 
-975 AGSLFLVTAGA
+975 
-986 LPTGAGKGDLVVAA
+986 
-1000 GATVDL
+1000 
-1006 FGNSHTING
+1006 
-1015 LDGAGTITTTQNT
+1015 
-1028 VRTLTVGNADA
+1028 
-1039 SGTFTGSLTQGAS
+1039 
-1052 QTLALSKI
+1052 
-1060 GSGTQRLGGASSFT
+1060 RLGGASSFT

-1109 SSATLANAIVIDA
+1109 SSATLTNAIVIDA

-1187 VTLAGGGSYQYL
+1187 VTLGGGGSYQYL

-1204 TLRVGASQGIAT
+1204 TLRVGAPQGIAT

-1273 LQDAVLGGTRL
+1273 LQDAVLGGTRR
-1284 LHLAVDGGRL
+1284 LHLFVDGGRV

-1320 LGGSRLRLLAGGTAT
+1320 LGGSRLRLLASGTAT
-1335 LGQAESLAVTAV
+1335 LGQAGSLAVTAV

-1385 WTGGSGISSAAVA
+1385 WTGGTGISSAAVA
-1398 SAVAGGDSRAVGWM
+1398 SAVARGDSRAVGWM

-1434 VDILDVALVV
+1434 VDILDAALVV

-1468 DILDVSEFLS
+1468 DILDVSAFLS
-1478 GGLFDQGAFGTSAV
+1478 GGLFDQGRFGSSSVAV
-1492 TAAVVSVPEP
+1492 AVVSVPEP

>member
-180 GQVIDNITIQNSVI
+180 GQVIDNITIQNTVI

-300 TNRNGLLDGSSIT
+300 GDRDGLLDGSRIT

-382 FAAPRVAFGRLADTD
+382 FASPRVAFGRLADTD

-467 AAAVSGTAGLAT
+467 AAAVSGTSGLAT

-583 AVPTVVGLAGGT
+583 AVPTVVGPAGGT

-638 AGTVALNHVAAA
+638 AGTLALNHVAAA

-795 SRSTSFAGTITDGV
+795 SRSTSFAGTITNGV
-809 FTTPGIV
+809 FATPGTV

-864 ADPASVVLD
+864 ADPASLVLD

-906 LVLGGTASI
+906 LVLGGTAAI

-925 VLGGSSTAFNNISA
+925 VLGGSSTAFNSISA

-950 LVKDGPGTWR
+950 LVKDGPGTW
-960 LFGGPK
+960 
-966 TYSGDTLVN
+966 
-975 AGSLFLVTAGA
+975 
-986 LPTGAGKGDLVVAA
+986 
-1000 GATVDL
+1000 
-1006 FGNSHTING
+1006 
-1015 LDGAGTITTTQNT
+1015 
-1028 VRTLTVGNADA
+1028 
-1039 SGTFTGSLTQGAS
+1039 
-1052 QTLALSKI
+1052 
-1060 GSGTQRLGGASSFT
+1060 RLGGASSFT

-1187 VTLAGGGSYQYL
+1187 VTLGGGGSYQYL

-1204 TLRVGASQGIAT
+1204 TLRVGAPQGIAT
-1216 TAEVF
+1216 TAEV
-1221 LAASGPAVFDLAGFD
+1221 LLGASGPAVFDLAGFD

-1254 STTRDATLRITGS
+1254 STTRDATLTITGS

-1320 LGGSRLRLLAGGTAT
+1320 LGSSRLRLLAGGTAT
-1335 LGQAESLAVTAV
+1335 LGQAGSLAVTAV
-1347 EFAGGMLDISAGRIE
+1347 EFAGGMLDIAAGRIE

-1385 WTGGSGISSAAVA
+1385 WTGGSGITSAAVA

-1434 VDILDVALVV
+1434 VDILDAALVV

-1468 DILDVSEFLS
+1468 DILDVSAFLS
-1478 GGLFDQGAFGTSAV
+1478 GGLFDQGAFGTSGV

>member
-1 MTRWLVEMRRL
+1 MTRWLVERRRL
-12 SGRLLVVAAVAF
+12 SRRLLVVAAVAF

-180 GQVIDNITIQNSVI
+180 GQVIDNITIQNTVI

-300 TNRNGLLDGSSIT
+300 GDRDGLLDGSRIT

-382 FAAPRVAFGRLADTD
+382 FASPRVAFGRLADTD

-542 TAGVLVMTGGT
+542 TAGLLVMTGGT

-578 ASPNV
+578 ASPNI
-583 AVPTVVGLAGGT
+583 AVPTVVGPAGGT

-615 TKTGA
+615 TKNGA

-638 AGTVALNHVAAA
+638 AGTLALNHVAAA

-692 VSGSASHRLGIATTT
+692 ISGSASHRLGIATTT

-729 SGNIRLNA
+729 SGNVRLNA

-795 SRSTSFAGTITDGV
+795 SRSTSFAGTITNGV

-864 ADPASVVLD
+864 ADPASLVLD

-925 VLGGSSTAFNNISA
+925 VLGGSSTAFNSISA

-950 LVKDGPGTWR
+950 LVKDGPGTW
-960 LFGGPK
+960 
-966 TYSGDTLVN
+966 
-975 AGSLFLVTAGA
+975 
-986 LPTGAGKGDLVVAA
+986 
-1000 GATVDL
+1000 
-1006 FGNSHTING
+1006 
-1015 LDGAGTITTTQNT
+1015 
-1028 VRTLTVGNADA
+1028 
-1039 SGTFTGSLTQGAS
+1039 
-1052 QTLALSKI
+1052 
-1060 GSGTQRLGGASSFT
+1060 RLGGASSFT

-1164 GELFVSSAVVAASG
+1164 GELVVSSAVVAASG

-1187 VTLAGGGSYQYL
+1187 VTLGGGGSYQYL

-1204 TLRVGASQGIAT
+1204 TLRVGAPQGIAT
-1216 TAEVF
+1216 TAEV
-1221 LAASGPAVFDLAGFD
+1221 LLGASGPAVFDLAGFD
-1236 QTVARLTKGP
+1236 QTIARLTKGP

-1254 STTRDATLRITGS
+1254 STTRNATLTITGS

-1335 LGQAESLAVTAV
+1335 LGQAGSLAVTAV
-1347 EFAGGMLDISAGRIE
+1347 EFAGGMLDIAAGRIE

-1385 WTGGSGISSAAVA
+1385 WTGGTGISSAAVA

-1434 VDILDVALVV
+1434 VDILDAALVV
-1444 AADLFNKPSAAVWAQ
+1444 TADLFNKPSAAVWAQ

-1478 GGLFDQGAFGTSAV
+1478 GGLFDQGAFGTSGV
-1492 TAAVVSVPEP
+1492 TAPVVSVPEP

>member
-1 MTRWLVEMRRL
+1 ML
-12 SGRLLVVAAVAF
+12 VAAACAVGTP
-24 VAAWNGAAEAQ
+24 VVGQ

-42 EGFGRFATGARTSL
+42 EGFGRFATGARTNL
-56 ASASVYRVTNL
+56 GSASVYHVTNL

-79 SQSNRFVVF
+79 SQANRFVVF

-96 NSTAVVSS
+96 NSVAVISS

-113 PGGFALYG
+113 PGGFAVYG
-121 DRLAFTGANNSISR
+121 DRLAFNGANNTVSR
-135 YLAVRK
+135 YIAVRK

-149 TVNLSRGSNIMFDH
+149 SVSLSRGSNMIFDH

-169 VDETFSMNPAT
+169 VDETFSMNPDS
-180 GQVIDNITIQNSVI
+180 GQVIDNITIQNTVI

-300 TNRNGLLDGSSIT
+300 GDRDGLLDGSRIT

-467 AAAVSGTAGLAT
+467 AAAVSGTSGLAT

-542 TAGVLVMTGGT
+542 TAGILVMTGGT
-553 LQAAFMRAGSAGG
+553 LQAAFIRAGSAGG

-628 NSLLGNVRVN
+628 NTLLGNVRVN
-638 AGTVALNHVAAA
+638 AGTLALNHVAAA

-692 VSGSASHRLGIATTT
+692 ISGSASHRLGIATTT

-795 SRSTSFAGTITDGV
+795 SRSTSFAGTITNGV

-864 ADPASVVLD
+864 ADPASLVLD

-906 LVLGGTASI
+906 LVLGETAAI
-915 AMPGSGDRTL
+915 VMPGSGDRTL
-925 VLGGSSTAFNNISA
+925 VLGGSSTAFNSISA

-950 LVKDGPGTWR
+950 LVKDGPGTW
-960 LFGGPK
+960 
-966 TYSGDTLVN
+966 
-975 AGSLFLVTAGA
+975 
-986 LPTGAGKGDLVVAA
+986 
-1000 GATVDL
+1000 
-1006 FGNSHTING
+1006 
-1015 LDGAGTITTTQNT
+1015 
-1028 VRTLTVGNADA
+1028 
-1039 SGTFTGSLTQGAS
+1039 
-1052 QTLALSKI
+1052 
-1060 GSGTQRLGGASSFT
+1060 RLGGASSFT

-1187 VTLAGGGSYQYL
+1187 VTLGGGGSYQYL

-1204 TLRVGASQGIAT
+1204 TLRVGAPQGIAT
-1216 TAEVF
+1216 TAEV
-1221 LAASGPAVFDLAGFD
+1221 LLGASGPAVFDLAGFD
-1236 QTVARLTKGP
+1236 QTIARLTKGP

-1254 STTRDATLRITGS
+1254 STTRNATLTITGS

-1273 LQDAVLGGTRL
+1273 LQDAVLGGTRR
-1284 LHLAVDGGRL
+1284 LHLFVDGGRV
-1294 RLTAANTHSGT
+1294 RLTAANTLTGT

-1320 LGGSRLRLLAGGTAT
+1320 LGGSRLRLLASGTAT
-1335 LGQAESLAVTAV
+1335 LGQAGSLAVTAV

-1385 WTGGSGISSAAVA
+1385 WTGGTGISSAAVA
-1398 SAVAGGDSRAVGWM
+1398 SAVARGDSRAVGWM

-1434 VDILDVALVV
+1434 VDILDAALVV

-1478 GGLFDQGAFGTSAV
+1478 GGLFDQGAFGTSGV

>member
-1 MTRWLVEMRRL
+1 MAVPSTGDRGSRRRKVTGGGPAIASQSTIATRSL
-12 SGRLLVVAAVAF
+12 SPLLAVLVAAACAVGTP
-24 VAAWNGAAEAQ
+24 VVGQ

-42 EGFGRFATGARTSL
+42 EGFGRFATGARTNL
-56 ASASVYRVTNL
+56 GSASVYHVTNL

-79 SQSNRFVVF
+79 SQANRFVVF

-96 NSTAVVSS
+96 NSVAVISS

-113 PGGFALYG
+113 PGGFAVYG
-121 DRLAFTGANNSISR
+121 DRLAFNGANNTVSR
-135 YLAVRK
+135 YIAVRK

-149 TVNLSRGSNIMFDH
+149 SVSLSRGSNMIFDH

-169 VDETFSMNPAT
+169 VDETFSMNPDS
-180 GQVIDNITIQNSVI
+180 GQVIDNITIQNTVI

-300 TNRNGLLDGSSIT
+300 GDRDGLLDGSRIT

-467 AAAVSGTAGLAT
+467 AAAVSGTSGLAT

-542 TAGVLVMTGGT
+542 TAGLLVMTGGT
-553 LQAAFMRAGSAGG
+553 LQAAFIRAGSAGG

-628 NSLLGNVRVN
+628 NTLLGNVRVN
-638 AGTVALNHVAAA
+638 AGTLALNHVAAA

-692 VSGSASHRLGIATTT
+692 ISGSASHRLGIATTT

-795 SRSTSFAGTITDGV
+795 SRSTSFAGTITNGV

-864 ADPASVVLD
+864 ADPASLVLD

-925 VLGGSSTAFNNISA
+925 VLGGSSTAFNSISA

-950 LVKDGPGTWR
+950 LVKDGPGTW
-960 LFGGPK
+960 
-966 TYSGDTLVN
+966 
-975 AGSLFLVTAGA
+975 
-986 LPTGAGKGDLVVAA
+986 
-1000 GATVDL
+1000 
-1006 FGNSHTING
+1006 
-1015 LDGAGTITTTQNT
+1015 
-1028 VRTLTVGNADA
+1028 
-1039 SGTFTGSLTQGAS
+1039 
-1052 QTLALSKI
+1052 
-1060 GSGTQRLGGASSFT
+1060 RLGGASSFT

-1109 SSATLANAIVIDA
+1109 SSATLTNAIVIDA

-1187 VTLAGGGSYQYL
+1187 VTLGGGGSYQYL

-1204 TLRVGASQGIAT
+1204 TLRVGAPQGIAT

-1273 LQDAVLGGTRL
+1273 LQDAVLGGTKR
-1284 LHLAVDGGRL
+1284 LHLFVDGGRV

-1320 LGGSRLRLLAGGTAT
+1320 LGGSRLRLLASGTAT
-1335 LGQAESLAVTAV
+1335 LGQAGSLAVTAV

-1385 WTGGSGISSAAVA
+1385 WTGGTGISSAAVA
-1398 SAVAGGDSRAVGWM
+1398 SAVARGDSRAVGWM

-1434 VDILDVALVV
+1434 VDILDAALVV

-1468 DILDVSEFLS
+1468 DILDVSAFLS
-1478 GGLFDQGAFGTSAV
+1478 GGLFDQGRFGSSSVAV
-1492 TAAVVSVPEP
+1492 AVVSVPEP

>member
-1 MTRWLVEMRRL
+1 MAVPSTGDRGSRRRKVTGGGPAIASQSTIATRSL
-12 SGRLLVVAAVAF
+12 SPLLAVLVAAACAVGTP
-24 VAAWNGAAEAQ
+24 VVGQ

-42 EGFGRFATGARTSL
+42 EGFGRFATGARTNL
-56 ASASVYRVTNL
+56 GSASVYHVTNL

-79 SQSNRFVVF
+79 SQANRFVVF

-96 NSTAVVSS
+96 NSVAVISS

-113 PGGFALYG
+113 PGGFAVYG
-121 DRLAFTGANNSISR
+121 DRLAFNGANNTVSR
-135 YLAVRK
+135 YIAVRK

-149 TVNLSRGSNIMFDH
+149 SVSLSRGSNMIFDH

-169 VDETFSMNPAT
+169 VDETFSMNPDS
-180 GQVIDNITIQNSVI
+180 GQVIDNITIQNTVI

-216 FSIVKSLFAD
+216 FSIIKSLFAD

-300 TNRNGLLDGSSIT
+300 GDRDGLLDGSRIT

-467 AAAVSGTAGLAT
+467 AAAVSGTSGLAT

-542 TAGVLVMTGGT
+542 TAGLLVMTGGT
-553 LQAAFMRAGSAGG
+553 LQAAFIRAGSAGG

-628 NSLLGNVRVN
+628 NTLLGNVRVN
-638 AGTVALNHVAAA
+638 AGTLALNHVAAA

-692 VSGSASHRLGIATTT
+692 ISGSASHRLGIATTT

-795 SRSTSFAGTITDGV
+795 SRSTSFAGTITNGV

-864 ADPASVVLD
+864 ADPASLVLD

-906 LVLGGTASI
+906 LVLGETAAI
-915 AMPGSGDRTL
+915 VMPGSGDRTL
-925 VLGGSSTAFNNISA
+925 VLGGSSTAFNSISA

-950 LVKDGPGTWR
+950 LVKDGPGTW
-960 LFGGPK
+960 
-966 TYSGDTLVN
+966 
-975 AGSLFLVTAGA
+975 
-986 LPTGAGKGDLVVAA
+986 
-1000 GATVDL
+1000 
-1006 FGNSHTING
+1006 
-1015 LDGAGTITTTQNT
+1015 
-1028 VRTLTVGNADA
+1028 
-1039 SGTFTGSLTQGAS
+1039 
-1052 QTLALSKI
+1052 
-1060 GSGTQRLGGASSFT
+1060 RLGGASSFT

-1109 SSATLANAIVIDA
+1109 SSATLTNAIVIDA

-1187 VTLAGGGSYQYL
+1187 VTLGGGGSYQYL

-1204 TLRVGASQGIAT
+1204 TLRVGAPQGIAT

-1273 LQDAVLGGTRL
+1273 LQDAVLGGTRR
-1284 LHLAVDGGRL
+1284 LHLFVDGGRV
-1294 RLTAANTHSGT
+1294 RLTAANTLTGT

-1320 LGGSRLRLLAGGTAT
+1320 LGGSRLRLLASGTAT
-1335 LGQAESLAVTAV
+1335 LGQAGSLAVTAV

-1385 WTGGSGISSAAVA
+1385 WTGGTGISSAAVA
-1398 SAVAGGDSRAVGWM
+1398 SAVARGDSRAVGWM

-1434 VDILDVALVV
+1434 VDILDAALVV

-1468 DILDVSEFLS
+1468 DILDVSAFLS
-1478 GGLFDQGAFGTSAV
+1478 GGLFDQGRFGSSSVAV
-1492 TAAVVSVPEP
+1492 AVVSVPEP

>member
-1 MTRWLVEMRRL
+1 MAVPSTGDRGSRRRKVTGGGPAIASQSTIATRSL
-12 SGRLLVVAAVAF
+12 SPLLAVLVAAACAVGTP
-24 VAAWNGAAEAQ
+24 VVGQ

-42 EGFGRFATGARTSL
+42 EGFGRFATGARTNL
-56 ASASVYRVTNL
+56 GSASVYHVTNL

-79 SQSNRFVVF
+79 SQANRFVVF

-96 NSTAVVSS
+96 NSVAVISS

-113 PGGFALYG
+113 PGGFAVYG
-121 DRLAFTGANNSISR
+121 DRLAFNGANNTVSR
-135 YLAVRK
+135 YIAVRK

-149 TVNLSRGSNIMFDH
+149 SVSLSRGSNMIFDH

-169 VDETFSMNPAT
+169 VDETFSMNPDS
-180 GQVIDNITIQNSVI
+180 GQVIDNITIQNTVI

-300 TNRNGLLDGSSIT
+300 GDRDGLLDGSRIT

-467 AAAVSGTAGLAT
+467 AAAVSGTSGLAT

-542 TAGVLVMTGGT
+542 TAGILVMTGGT
-553 LQAAFMRAGSAGG
+553 LQAAFIRAGSAGG

-583 AVPTVVGLAGGT
+583 AVPTVVGPAGGT

-615 TKTGA
+615 TKNGA

-638 AGTVALNHVAAA
+638 AGTLALNHVAAA

-795 SRSTSFAGTITDGV
+795 SRSTSFAGTITNGV

-864 ADPASVVLD
+864 ADPASLVLD

-925 VLGGSSTAFNNISA
+925 VLGGSSTAFNSISA

-950 LVKDGPGTWR
+950 LVKDGPGTW
-960 LFGGPK
+960 
-966 TYSGDTLVN
+966 
-975 AGSLFLVTAGA
+975 
-986 LPTGAGKGDLVVAA
+986 
-1000 GATVDL
+1000 
-1006 FGNSHTING
+1006 
-1015 LDGAGTITTTQNT
+1015 
-1028 VRTLTVGNADA
+1028 
-1039 SGTFTGSLTQGAS
+1039 
-1052 QTLALSKI
+1052 
-1060 GSGTQRLGGASSFT
+1060 RLGGASSFT

-1187 VTLAGGGSYQYL
+1187 VTLGGGGSYQYL

-1204 TLRVGASQGIAT
+1204 TLRVGAPQGIAT
-1216 TAEVF
+1216 TAEV
-1221 LAASGPAVFDLAGFD
+1221 LLGASGPAVFDLAGFD
-1236 QTVARLTKGP
+1236 QTIARLTKGP

-1254 STTRDATLRITGS
+1254 STTRNATLTITGS

-1273 LQDAVLGGTRL
+1273 LQDAVLGGTKR
-1284 LHLAVDGGRL
+1284 LHLAVDGGRV

-1320 LGGSRLRLLAGGTAT
+1320 LGSSRLRLLAGGTAT
-1335 LGQAESLAVTAV
+1335 LGQAGSLAVTAV

-1385 WTGGSGISSAAVA
+1385 WTGGTGISSAAVA
-1398 SAVAGGDSRAVGWM
+1398 SAVARGDSRAVGWM

-1434 VDILDVALVV
+1434 VDILDAALVV

-1468 DILDVSEFLS
+1468 DILDVSAFLS
-1478 GGLFDQGAFGTSAV
+1478 GGLFDQGRFGTSSVAV
-1492 TAAVVSVPEP
+1492 AVVSVPEP

>member
-1 MTRWLVEMRRL
+1 MAVPSTGDRGSRRRKVTGGGPAIASQSTIATRSL
-12 SGRLLVVAAVAF
+12 SPLLAVLVAAACAVGTP
-24 VAAWNGAAEAQ
+24 VVGQ

-42 EGFGRFATGARTSL
+42 EGFGRFATGARTNL
-56 ASASVYRVTNL
+56 GSASVYHVTNL

-79 SQSNRFVVF
+79 SQANRFVVF

-96 NSTAVVSS
+96 NSVAVISS

-113 PGGFALYG
+113 PGGFAVYG
-121 DRLAFTGANNSISR
+121 DRLAFNGANNTVSR
-135 YLAVRK
+135 YIAVRK

-149 TVNLSRGSNIMFDH
+149 SVSLSRGSNMIFDH

-169 VDETFSMNPAT
+169 VDETFSMNPDS
-180 GQVIDNITIQNSVI
+180 GQVIDNITIQNTVI

-300 TNRNGLLDGSSIT
+300 GDRDGLLDGSRIT

-467 AAAVSGTAGLAT
+467 AAAVSGTSGLAT

-508 RLHLGPSS
+508 RLHLGPSG

-542 TAGVLVMTGGT
+542 TAGLLVMTGGT
-553 LQAAFMRAGSAGG
+553 LQAAFIRAGSAGG

-628 NSLLGNVRVN
+628 NTLLGNVRVN
-638 AGTVALNHVAAA
+638 AGTLALNHVAAA

-692 VSGSASHRLGIATTT
+692 ISGSASHRLGIATTT

-795 SRSTSFAGTITDGV
+795 SRSTSFAGTITNGV

-864 ADPASVVLD
+864 ADPASLVLD

-906 LVLGGTASI
+906 LVLGETAAI
-915 AMPGSGDRTL
+915 VMPGSGDRTL
-925 VLGGSSTAFNNISA
+925 VLGGSSTAFNSISA

-950 LVKDGPGTWR
+950 LVKDGPGTW
-960 LFGGPK
+960 
-966 TYSGDTLVN
+966 
-975 AGSLFLVTAGA
+975 
-986 LPTGAGKGDLVVAA
+986 
-1000 GATVDL
+1000 
-1006 FGNSHTING
+1006 
-1015 LDGAGTITTTQNT
+1015 
-1028 VRTLTVGNADA
+1028 
-1039 SGTFTGSLTQGAS
+1039 
-1052 QTLALSKI
+1052 
-1060 GSGTQRLGGASSFT
+1060 RLGGASSFT

-1109 SSATLANAIVIDA
+1109 SSATLTNAIVIDA

-1187 VTLAGGGSYQYL
+1187 VTLGGGGSYQYL

-1204 TLRVGASQGIAT
+1204 TLRVGAPQGIAT

-1273 LQDAVLGGTRL
+1273 LQDAVLGGTRR
-1284 LHLAVDGGRL
+1284 LHLFVDGGRV
-1294 RLTAANTHSGT
+1294 RLTAANTLTGT

-1320 LGGSRLRLLAGGTAT
+1320 LGGSRLRLLASGTAT
-1335 LGQAESLAVTAV
+1335 LGQAGSLAVTAV

-1385 WTGGSGISSAAVA
+1385 WTGGTGISSAAVA
-1398 SAVAGGDSRAVGWM
+1398 SAVARGDSRAVGWM

-1434 VDILDVALVV
+1434 VDILDAALVV

-1468 DILDVSEFLS
+1468 DILDVSAFLS
-1478 GGLFDQGAFGTSAV
+1478 GGLFDQGAFGTSGV

>member
-1 MTRWLVEMRRL
+1 MAVPSTGDRGSRRRKVTGGGPAIASQSTIATRSL
-12 SGRLLVVAAVAF
+12 SPLLAVLVAAACAVGTP
-24 VAAWNGAAEAQ
+24 VVGQ

-42 EGFGRFATGARTSL
+42 EGFGRFATGARTNL
-56 ASASVYRVTNL
+56 GSASVYHVTNL

-79 SQSNRFVVF
+79 SQANRFVVF

-96 NSTAVVSS
+96 NSVAVISS

-113 PGGFALYG
+113 PGGFAVYG
-121 DRLAFTGANNSISR
+121 DRLAFNGANNTVSR
-135 YLAVRK
+135 YIAVRK

-149 TVNLSRGSNIMFDH
+149 SVSLSRGSNMIFDH

-169 VDETFSMNPAT
+169 VDETFSMNPDS
-180 GQVIDNITIQNSVI
+180 GQVIDNITIQNTVI

-300 TNRNGLLDGSSIT
+300 GDRDGLLDGSRIT

-425 YTNLELYLNELGAN
+425 YTNLELYLNALGAT

-467 AAAVSGTAGLAT
+467 AAAVSGTSGLAT

-508 RLHLGPSS
+508 RLHLGPSG

-542 TAGVLVMTGGT
+542 TAGILVMTGGT
-553 LQAAFMRAGSAGG
+553 LQAAFIRAGSAGG

-638 AGTVALNHVAAA
+638 AGTLALNHVAAA

-795 SRSTSFAGTITDGV
+795 SRSTSFAGTITNGV

-864 ADPASVVLD
+864 ADPASLVLD

-906 LVLGGTASI
+906 LVLGETAAI
-915 AMPGSGDRTL
+915 VMPGSGDRTL
-925 VLGGSSTAFNNISA
+925 VLGGSSTAFNSISA

-950 LVKDGPGTWR
+950 LVKDGPGTW
-960 LFGGPK
+960 
-966 TYSGDTLVN
+966 
-975 AGSLFLVTAGA
+975 
-986 LPTGAGKGDLVVAA
+986 
-1000 GATVDL
+1000 
-1006 FGNSHTING
+1006 
-1015 LDGAGTITTTQNT
+1015 
-1028 VRTLTVGNADA
+1028 
-1039 SGTFTGSLTQGAS
+1039 
-1052 QTLALSKI
+1052 
-1060 GSGTQRLGGASSFT
+1060 RLGGASSFT

-1109 SSATLANAIVIDA
+1109 SSATLTNAIVIDA

-1187 VTLAGGGSYQYL
+1187 VTLGGGGSYQYL

-1204 TLRVGASQGIAT
+1204 TLRVGAPQGIAT
-1216 TAEVF
+1216 TAEV
-1221 LAASGPAVFDLAGFD
+1221 LLGASGPAVFDLAGFD

-1254 STTRDATLRITGS
+1254 STTRNATLTITGS

-1273 LQDAVLGGTRL
+1273 LQDAVLGGTKR
-1284 LHLAVDGGRL
+1284 LHLFVDGGRV

-1320 LGGSRLRLLAGGTAT
+1320 LGGSRLRLLASGTAT
-1335 LGQAESLAVTAV
+1335 LGQAGSLAVTAV

-1385 WTGGSGISSAAVA
+1385 WTGGTGISSAAVA
-1398 SAVAGGDSRAVGWM
+1398 SAVARGDSRAVGWM

-1434 VDILDVALVV
+1434 VDILDAALVV

-1468 DILDVSEFLS
+1468 DILDVSAFLS
-1478 GGLFDQGAFGTSAV
+1478 GGLFDQGRFGSSSVAV
-1492 TAAVVSVPEP
+1492 AVVSVPEP

>member
-1 MTRWLVEMRRL
+1 MTRWLVERRRL

-149 TVNLSRGSNIMFDH
+149 TVNLSRGSNIIFDH

-169 VDETFSMNPAT
+169 VDETFSMNPVT
-180 GQVIDNITIQNSVI
+180 GEVIDNITIQNTVI

-300 TNRNGLLDGSSIT
+300 GDRDGLLDGSRIT

-406 RSRGLNPASA
+406 RSRGLNLASA

-467 AAAVSGTAGLAT
+467 AAAVSGTSGLAT

-542 TAGVLVMTGGT
+542 TAGLLVMTGGT
-553 LQAAFMRAGSAGG
+553 LQAAFIRAGSASG

-583 AVPTVVGLAGGT
+583 AVPTVVGPAGGT

-628 NSLLGNVRVN
+628 NTLLGNVRVN
-638 AGTVALNHVAAA
+638 AGTLALNHVAAA

-692 VSGSASHRLGIATTT
+692 ISGSASHRLGIATTT

-737 SAATG
+737 AAATG

-809 FTTPGIV
+809 FATPGIV

-864 ADPASVVLD
+864 ADPASLVLD

-906 LVLGGTASI
+906 LVLGETAAIVMS
-915 AMPGSGDRTL
+915 GSGDRTL
-925 VLGGSSTAFNNISA
+925 VLGGSSTAFNSISA

-950 LVKDGPGTWR
+950 LVKDGPGTW
-960 LFGGPK
+960 
-966 TYSGDTLVN
+966 
-975 AGSLFLVTAGA
+975 
-986 LPTGAGKGDLVVAA
+986 
-1000 GATVDL
+1000 
-1006 FGNSHTING
+1006 
-1015 LDGAGTITTTQNT
+1015 
-1028 VRTLTVGNADA
+1028 
-1039 SGTFTGSLTQGAS
+1039 
-1052 QTLALSKI
+1052 
-1060 GSGTQRLGGASSFT
+1060 RLGGASSFT

-1109 SSATLANAIVIDA
+1109 SSATLTNAIVIDA

-1187 VTLAGGGSYQYL
+1187 VTLGGGGSYQYL

-1204 TLRVGASQGIAT
+1204 TLRVGAPQGIAT

-1273 LQDAVLGGTRL
+1273 LQDAVLGGTRR
-1284 LHLAVDGGRL
+1284 LHLFVDGGRV
-1294 RLTAANTHSGT
+1294 RLTAANTLTGT

-1335 LGQAESLAVTAV
+1335 LGQAGSLAVTAV

-1385 WTGGSGISSAAVA
+1385 WTGGTGISSAAVA
-1398 SAVAGGDSRAVGWM
+1398 SAVARGDSRAVGWM

-1434 VDILDVALVV
+1434 VDILDAALVV

-1478 GGLFDQGAFGTSAV
+1478 GGLFDQGAFGTSGV

>member
-1 MTRWLVEMRRL
+1 MAVPSTGDRGSRRRKVTGGGPAIASQSTIATRSL
-12 SGRLLVVAAVAF
+12 SPLLAVLVAAACAVGTP
-24 VAAWNGAAEAQ
+24 VVGQ

-42 EGFGRFATGARTSL
+42 EGFGRFATGARTNL
-56 ASASVYRVTNL
+56 GSASVYHVTNL

-79 SQSNRFVVF
+79 SQANRFVVF

-96 NSTAVVSS
+96 NSVAVISS

-113 PGGFALYG
+113 PGGFAVYG
-121 DRLAFTGANNSISR
+121 DRLAFNGANNTVSR
-135 YLAVRK
+135 YIAVRK

-149 TVNLSRGSNIMFDH
+149 SVSLSRGSNMIFDH

-169 VDETFSMNPAT
+169 VDETFSMNPDS
-180 GQVIDNITIQNSVI
+180 GQVIDNITIQNTVI

-300 TNRNGLLDGSSIT
+300 GDRDGLLDGSRIT

-467 AAAVSGTAGLAT
+467 AAAVSGTSGLAT

-542 TAGVLVMTGGT
+542 TAGLLVMTGGT
-553 LQAAFMRAGSAGG
+553 LQAAFIRAGSAGG

-628 NSLLGNVRVN
+628 NTLLGNVRVN
-638 AGTVALNHVAAA
+638 AGTLALNHVAAA

-692 VSGSASHRLGIATTT
+692 ISGSASHRLGIATTT

-737 SAATG
+737 AAATG

-795 SRSTSFAGTITDGV
+795 SRSTSFAGTITNGV

-864 ADPASVVLD
+864 ADPASLVLD

-906 LVLGGTASI
+906 LVLGETAAI
-915 AMPGSGDRTL
+915 VMPGSGDRTL
-925 VLGGSSTAFNNISA
+925 VLGGSSTAFNSISA

-950 LVKDGPGTWR
+950 LVKDGPGTW
-960 LFGGPK
+960 
-966 TYSGDTLVN
+966 
-975 AGSLFLVTAGA
+975 
-986 LPTGAGKGDLVVAA
+986 
-1000 GATVDL
+1000 
-1006 FGNSHTING
+1006 
-1015 LDGAGTITTTQNT
+1015 
-1028 VRTLTVGNADA
+1028 
-1039 SGTFTGSLTQGAS
+1039 
-1052 QTLALSKI
+1052 
-1060 GSGTQRLGGASSFT
+1060 RLGGASSFT

-1109 SSATLANAIVIDA
+1109 SSATLTNAIVIDA

-1187 VTLAGGGSYQYL
+1187 VTLGGGGSYQYL

-1204 TLRVGASQGIAT
+1204 TLRVGAPQGIAT

-1273 LQDAVLGGTRL
+1273 LQDAVLGGTRR
-1284 LHLAVDGGRL
+1284 LHLFVDGGRV

-1320 LGGSRLRLLAGGTAT
+1320 LGGSRLRLLASGTAT
-1335 LGQAESLAVTAV
+1335 LGQAGSLAVTAV

-1385 WTGGSGISSAAVA
+1385 WTGGTGISSAAVA
-1398 SAVAGGDSRAVGWM
+1398 SAVARGDSRAVGWM

-1434 VDILDVALVV
+1434 VDILDAALVV

-1468 DILDVSEFLS
+1468 DILDVSAFLS
-1478 GGLFDQGAFGTSAV
+1478 GGLFDQGAFGTSGV

>member
-1 MTRWLVEMRRL
+1 MAVPSTGDRGSRRRKVTGGGPAIASQSTIATRSL
-12 SGRLLVVAAVAF
+12 SPLLAVLVAAACAVGTP
-24 VAAWNGAAEAQ
+24 VVGQ

-42 EGFGRFATGARTSL
+42 EGFGRFATGARTNL
-56 ASASVYRVTNL
+56 GSASVYHVTNL

-79 SQSNRFVVF
+79 SQANRFVVF

-96 NSTAVVSS
+96 NSVAVISS

-113 PGGFALYG
+113 PGGFAVYG
-121 DRLAFTGANNSISR
+121 DRLAFNGANNTVSR
-135 YLAVRK
+135 YIAVRK

-149 TVNLSRGSNIMFDH
+149 SVSLSRGSNMIFDH

-169 VDETFSMNPAT
+169 VDETFSMNPDS
-180 GQVIDNITIQNSVI
+180 GQVIDNITIQNTVI

-300 TNRNGLLDGSSIT
+300 GDRDGLLDGSRIT

-467 AAAVSGTAGLAT
+467 AAAVSGTSGLAT

-516 DGTLSITGGS
+516 DGTLSVTGGS

-542 TAGVLVMTGGT
+542 TAGLLVMTGGT
-553 LQAAFMRAGSAGG
+553 LQAAFIRAGSAGG

-628 NSLLGNVRVN
+628 NTLLGNVRVN
-638 AGTVALNHVAAA
+638 AGTLALNHVAAA

-692 VSGSASHRLGIATTT
+692 ISGSASHRLGIATTT

-795 SRSTSFAGTITDGV
+795 SRSTSFAGTITNGV

-864 ADPASVVLD
+864 ADPASLVLD

-906 LVLGGTASI
+906 LVLGETAAI
-915 AMPGSGDRTL
+915 VMPGSGDRTL
-925 VLGGSSTAFNNISA
+925 VLGGSSTAFNSISA

-950 LVKDGPGTWR
+950 LVKDGPGTW
-960 LFGGPK
+960 
-966 TYSGDTLVN
+966 
-975 AGSLFLVTAGA
+975 
-986 LPTGAGKGDLVVAA
+986 
-1000 GATVDL
+1000 
-1006 FGNSHTING
+1006 
-1015 LDGAGTITTTQNT
+1015 
-1028 VRTLTVGNADA
+1028 
-1039 SGTFTGSLTQGAS
+1039 
-1052 QTLALSKI
+1052 
-1060 GSGTQRLGGASSFT
+1060 RLGGASSFT

-1109 SSATLANAIVIDA
+1109 SSATLTNAIVIDA

-1187 VTLAGGGSYQYL
+1187 VTLGGGGSYQYL

-1204 TLRVGASQGIAT
+1204 TLRVGAPQGIAT

-1273 LQDAVLGGTRL
+1273 LQDAVLGGTKR
-1284 LHLAVDGGRL
+1284 LHLFVDGGRV

-1320 LGGSRLRLLAGGTAT
+1320 LGGSRLRLLASGTAT
-1335 LGQAESLAVTAV
+1335 LGQAGSLAVTAV

-1385 WTGGSGISSAAVA
+1385 WTGGTGISSAAVA
-1398 SAVAGGDSRAVGWM
+1398 SAVARGDSRAVGWM

-1434 VDILDVALVV
+1434 VDILDAALVV

-1468 DILDVSEFLS
+1468 DILDVSAFLS
-1478 GGLFDQGAFGTSAV
+1478 GGLFDQGRFGSSSVAV
-1492 TAAVVSVPEP
+1492 AVVSVPEP